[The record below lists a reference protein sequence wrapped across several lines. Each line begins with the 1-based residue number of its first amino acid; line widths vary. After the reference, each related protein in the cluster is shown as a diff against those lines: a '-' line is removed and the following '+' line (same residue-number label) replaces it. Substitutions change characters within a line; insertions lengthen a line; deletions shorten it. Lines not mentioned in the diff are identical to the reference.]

1 MASKKIKGITI
12 QYEGDTVKLEE
23 ALKSVES
30 KGRKAKAEMSE
41 VNRALKEA
49 PDSAVLWQQKQELLN
64 KTLESSKDKLKL
76 LEDAQEEIQRQFDNK
91 SIGEDQ
97 YRAFEREL
105 ERARAETEK
114 LGAEAEDAG
123 KHVEELSGEAGKAS
137 GSLDKMG
144 NTAESSA
151 EGFTVLKG
159 AVAKLAADG
168 LEKLASELKNATEQA
183 LEFEGSIAKVSTI
196 ADDTVPI
203 EKMKDDIIDL
213 SNETGIAANVI
224 ADATYDAISAGQ
236 QTGNAVKFV
245 GDATKLARAGFAD
258 TGDTLDLLTTILN
271 AYHMEASDTA
281 KVMDVL
287 IQTQNLGKTS
297 VGQLSSAMGKV
308 IPTANAY
315 SVNLEQI
322 AAGYAIMTAN
332 GVATSETTTYI
343 NSMLNEL
350 GKSGTKTSNVLKE
363 ETGKS
368 FKELMDEGN
377 TLADVLTIIKDNA
390 DKNSLSFGD
399 LWGSAEA
406 SKAGLV
412 LLGESADAYNETLKK
427 MESSAGATDIA
438 FEKLETKEYKLE
450 KAQNQMRNSLI
461 EIGSVALESIVPIAE
476 KAMPYIENKL
486 LSFNK
491 NLPAIEKTVS
501 DMLPL
506 IKGVGA
512 AYASWKIA
520 STALKGA
527 EAVKGLATAMK
538 TADGAQ
544 KLLNSSMLA
553 NPAVAVTAAIVGL
566 TVAIGA
572 LIVTQKEET
581 DISAEV
587 AEQFRAEQ
595 EAADAAR
602 EEIKKMKDDF
612 NDRARDIENESKRT
626 EDLWKELDSLADAS
640 GRVKDADKKRAEY
653 ILGELNSALG
663 TEYTMTGNQIENYKT
678 LASEIDKVIEKK
690 KAQALVDQYMAM
702 NSAMMRQNAEAQAN
716 YEKYDSQYSAARA
729 EMSTAELQY
738 RALAGDDISAE
749 DYLRQYKA
757 SRAFGKSNDEAWGSD
772 EVAAA
777 AQAYLNA
784 KQATIEAGDLRQNA
798 KQAFDSTIDYMHR
811 LDDAEKAFA
820 EERYDDVKDILYTEK
835 NANKEILE
843 DTKSSLDER
852 KEAYKAS
859 LEKIYSDIELYSKNW
874 RQKEADAI
882 MQEMGEVV
890 NSARLAGL
898 DANEAF
904 DETFRENVQKML
916 DDGFDITELAK
927 WAKEAGLDVGDVFQE
942 DYTKIVQDQ
951 LDKGYNISELLLW
964 GIASGENVGGLFTDE
979 FTKKY
984 QSQLDSGFDVQGL
997 LQWATE
1003 KGYEL
1008 GDVFGS
1014 NFSSRYQSYLND
1026 MLYANNDLINEHS
1039 INSQADYEYWK
1050 SQGYDFHATGGT
1062 IGIGQQGI
1070 VAEAGPE
1077 LLQVMNGGIKITPL
1091 SRTATNTPVGAGSGT
1106 TINNYNNTVYATVRG
1121 KYDVYGMAEDMAT
1134 AERRIEQGKGR

>member
-12 QYEGDTVKLEE
+12 QYEGDTVKLEK
-23 ALKSVES
+23 ALANVES
-30 KGRKAKAEMSE
+30 GGRKAKAEMSE

-64 KTLESSKDKLKL
+64 KALDSSKDKLKL
-76 LEDAQEEIQRQFDNK
+76 LEDAQEEVTRQFEKGD
-91 SIGEDQ
+91 IGEEQ

-105 ERARAETEK
+105 EKARAETEK
-114 LGAEAEDAG
+114 LGDQAEDAS
-123 KHVEELSGEAGKAS
+123 KRIDELGGEAGKTS
-137 GSLDKMG
+137 GDLDKMG

-159 AVAKLAADG
+159 AVAQLAADG
-168 LEKLASELKNATEQA
+168 FEKLMSSAKEAWEEIDEGYDTIIKKTGATGQSLEELQSVADSVFGALPVEMSDTGAAVGEINTRFAATGEELESLTEYFLKYAEVNDTQVAGSVRNVSGIMKAFQEDTKNTGRVLDTLTDVGQRTGKDLSSLESEL
-183 LEFEGSIAKVSTI
+183 
-196 ADDTVPI
+196 
-203 EKMKDDIIDL
+203 L
-213 SNETGIAANVI
+213 SNS
-224 ADATYDAISAGQ
+224 AT
-236 QTGNAVKFV
+236 
-245 GDATKLARAGFAD
+245 
-258 TGDTLDLLTTILN
+258 
-271 AYHMEASDTA
+271 
-281 KVMDVL
+281 
-287 IQTQNLGKTS
+287 
-297 VGQLSSAMGKV
+297 
-308 IPTANAY
+308 
-315 SVNLEQI
+315 
-322 AAGYAIMTAN
+322 
-332 GVATSETTTYI
+332 
-343 NSMLNEL
+343 
-350 GKSGTKTSNVLKE
+350 
-363 ETGKS
+363 
-368 FKELMDEGN
+368 FKELGLDIRQSAELLGQFEANGIDTSTALAGLKKAQQEATAEGKTTAEALGETVERIKGAKDETEALQIATDLFGKKGAAAMTQAIREQRFSLDDLTAGYDDMRDVVSETFEATQDAPDKAKVALN
-377 TLADVLTIIKDNA
+377 NLKLELAQLGEAVLPKVEKIISKGVDDLPKIIK
-390 DKNSLSFGD
+390 FG
-399 LWGSAEA
+399 E
-406 SKAGLV
+406 
-412 LLGESADAYNETLKK
+412 E
-427 MESSAGATDIA
+427 
-438 FEKLETKEYKLE
+438 
-450 KAQNQMRNSLI
+450 
-461 EIGSVALESIVPIAE
+461 
-476 KAMPYIENKL
+476 
-486 LSFNK
+486 
-491 NLPAIEKTVS
+491 
-501 DMLPL
+501 MLPL

-572 LIVTQKEET
+572 LIVAQKEET

-716 YEKYDSQYSAARA
+716 YEKYDNEYTAAR
-729 EMSTAELQY
+729 TAETEAERNFRRVTQNWDITAQEYLDAY
-738 RALAGDDISAE
+738 DWGAGTKEGAE
-749 DYLRQYKA
+749 
-757 SRAFGKSNDEAWGSD
+757 
-772 EVAAA
+772 A
-777 AQAYLNA
+777 AQQWLDA
-784 KQATIEAGDLRQNA
+784 KQATMEAGDLRQNA
-798 KQAFDSTIDYMHR
+798 MQAFDSTIDYMHR

-874 RQKEADAI
+874 RQKEANAI

-904 DETFRENVQKML
+904 DEAFRENVQKML

-964 GIASGENVGGLFTDE
+964 GIASGEDVGGLFTDE

-984 QSQLDSGFDVQGL
+984 QSQLDSGFDIQGL

-1008 GDVFGS
+1008 GDVFGY
-1014 NFSSRYQSYLND
+1014 NFKARYSEYLED
-1026 MLYANNDLINEHS
+1026 LYWESDPINKHS

-1106 TINNYNNTVYATVRG
+1106 TINNYNNTVYATVRD
-1121 KYDVYGMAEDMAT
+1121 KYNVYGMAEDMAT

>member
-12 QYEGDTVKLEE
+12 QYEGDTVKLEK
-23 ALKSVES
+23 ALASVES
-30 KGRKAKAEMSE
+30 GGRKAKAEMSE

-64 KTLESSKDKLKL
+64 KALDSSKDKLKL
-76 LEDAQEEIQRQFDNK
+76 LEDAQEEVTRQFEKGD
-91 SIGEDQ
+91 IGEEQ

-105 ERARAETEK
+105 EKARAETEK
-114 LGAEAEDAG
+114 LGDQAEDAS
-123 KHVEELSGEAGKAS
+123 KRIDELGGEADKTS
-137 GSLDKMG
+137 GDLDKMG
-144 NTAESSA
+144 NTAEGSA

-159 AVAKLAADG
+159 AVAQLAADG
-168 LEKLASELKNATEQA
+168 FEKLMSSAKEAWEEIDEGYDTIIKKTGATGQSLEELQSVADSVFGALPVEMSDTGTAVGEINTRFAATGDELESLTEYFLKYAEVNDTQVAGSVRNVSGIMKAFQEDTKNTGRVLDTLTDVGQRTGKDLSSLESEL
-183 LEFEGSIAKVSTI
+183 
-196 ADDTVPI
+196 
-203 EKMKDDIIDL
+203 L
-213 SNETGIAANVI
+213 SNS
-224 ADATYDAISAGQ
+224 ATFKELGLDIRQSAELLGQ
-236 QTGNAVKFV
+236 F
-245 GDATKLARAGFAD
+245 
-258 TGDTLDLLTTILN
+258 
-271 AYHMEASDTA
+271 E
-281 KVMDVL
+281 
-287 IQTQNLGKTS
+287 
-297 VGQLSSAMGKV
+297 
-308 IPTANAY
+308 
-315 SVNLEQI
+315 
-322 AAGYAIMTAN
+322 AN
-332 GVATSETTTYI
+332 GVDTSTALAGLKKAQQEATADGKSMTEALGETIERIKGAKDETDALQIATDLFGKKGAAAMTQAIREQRFSLDDLTAGYDDMRDVVSETFEATQDAPDKAKVA
-343 NSMLNEL
+343 LNNLKLEL
-350 GKSGTKTSNVLKE
+350 AQLGEAVLPKIE
-363 ETGKS
+363 KLVSKGVDDLPK
-368 FKELMDEGN
+368 
-377 TLADVLTIIKDNA
+377 IIK
-390 DKNSLSFGD
+390 FG
-399 LWGSAEA
+399 E
-406 SKAGLV
+406 
-412 LLGESADAYNETLKK
+412 E
-427 MESSAGATDIA
+427 
-438 FEKLETKEYKLE
+438 
-450 KAQNQMRNSLI
+450 
-461 EIGSVALESIVPIAE
+461 
-476 KAMPYIENKL
+476 
-486 LSFNK
+486 
-491 NLPAIEKTVS
+491 
-501 DMLPL
+501 MLPL

-640 GRVKDADKKRAEY
+640 GKVKEADKKRAEY

-716 YEKYDSQYSAARA
+716 YEKYDSQYTAAR
-729 EMSTAELQY
+729 TAETEAERNFRRVTQNWDITAQEYLDAY
-738 RALAGDDISAE
+738 DWGAGTKEGAE
-749 DYLRQYKA
+749 
-757 SRAFGKSNDEAWGSD
+757 
-772 EVAAA
+772 A
-777 AQAYLNA
+777 AQQWLDA
-784 KQATIEAGDLRQNA
+784 KQATMEAGDLRQNA

-820 EERYDDVKDILYTEK
+820 EERYDDVRDILYTEK

-904 DETFRENVQKML
+904 DETFHENVQKML

-964 GIASGENVGGLFTDE
+964 GIASGEDVGGLFTDE

-984 QSQLDSGFDVQGL
+984 QSQLDSGFDIQGL
-997 LQWATE
+997 LQWAIE

-1008 GDVFGS
+1008 GDVFGY
-1014 NFSSRYQSYLND
+1014 NFKARYSEYLED
-1026 MLYANNDLINEHS
+1026 LYWESDPINKHS

-1106 TINNYNNTVYATVRG
+1106 TINNYNNTVYATVRD

>member
-12 QYEGDTVKLEE
+12 QYEGDTTKLET
-23 ALKSVES
+23 ALSSVEK
-30 KGRKAKAEMSE
+30 KGRNARAEMSE

-64 KTLESSKDKLKL
+64 KTLESSKEKLKL
-76 LEDAQEEIQRQFDNK
+76 LEDAQEQVTRQFEKGD
-91 SIGEDQ
+91 IGEEQ

-105 ERARAETEK
+105 ERARADTEK
-114 LGAEAEDAG
+114 LGEQVTDTEKHINELGGEAE
-123 KHVEELSGEAGKAS
+123 KTSGD
-137 GSLDKMG
+137 LDKMG
-144 NTAESSA
+144 NTAESSS

-159 AVAKLAADG
+159 AVAQLAADG
-168 LEKLASELKNATEQA
+168 FEKLMTSAKEAWEEIDEGYDTIIKKTCATDAQLEEMQRTADKVFTSMPVEMSDTGAAVGEINTRFAATGDELESLTAYFLKYAEVNDTQVAGSVRNVAGIMKAFQEDTKNTTSVLDVLTDVGQRTGKDLNSLESEL
-183 LEFEGSIAKVSTI
+183 
-196 ADDTVPI
+196 
-203 EKMKDDIIDL
+203 L
-213 SNETGIAANVI
+213 SNS
-224 ADATYDAISAGQ
+224 AT
-236 QTGNAVKFV
+236 
-245 GDATKLARAGFAD
+245 
-258 TGDTLDLLTTILN
+258 
-271 AYHMEASDTA
+271 
-281 KVMDVL
+281 
-287 IQTQNLGKTS
+287 
-297 VGQLSSAMGKV
+297 
-308 IPTANAY
+308 
-315 SVNLEQI
+315 
-322 AAGYAIMTAN
+322 
-332 GVATSETTTYI
+332 
-343 NSMLNEL
+343 
-350 GKSGTKTSNVLKE
+350 
-363 ETGKS
+363 
-368 FKELMDEGN
+368 FKELGLDIRQSAELLGQFEANGIDTSTALAGLKKAQQEATAEGKTMTDALGDTMERIKGAKDETEALQIATDLFGKKGAATMTQAIREQRFSLDDLVAGYGGMRAVVSDTFDATQDAPDKAKVALN
-377 TLADVLTIIKDNA
+377 NLKLELAQLGEAVLPKVEKFVSKGVDDLPKIIK
-390 DKNSLSFGD
+390 FG
-399 LWGSAEA
+399 E
-406 SKAGLV
+406 
-412 LLGESADAYNETLKK
+412 E
-427 MESSAGATDIA
+427 
-438 FEKLETKEYKLE
+438 
-450 KAQNQMRNSLI
+450 
-461 EIGSVALESIVPIAE
+461 
-476 KAMPYIENKL
+476 
-486 LSFNK
+486 
-491 NLPAIEKTVS
+491 
-501 DMLPL
+501 MLPL

-512 AYASWKIA
+512 AYATWKIA
-520 STALKGA
+520 STAVKGA
-527 EAVKGLATAMK
+527 EAVKGLATAMN
-538 TADGAQ
+538 TAEGAT
-544 KLLNSSMLA
+544 KLLNTTMLA

-572 LIVTQKEET
+572 LVVAQKEET

-640 GRVKDADKKRAEY
+640 GKVKEADKKRAEY

-729 EMSTAELQY
+729 EMSTAEQQY

-784 KQATIEAGDLRQNA
+784 KQATIEAGDLRQDA
-798 KQAFDSTIDYMHR
+798 MQAFNSTIDYMHR

-874 RQKEADAI
+874 RQKEANAI

-964 GIASGENVGGLFTDE
+964 GIASGEDVGGLFTDE

-984 QSQLDSGFDVQGL
+984 QAQLDSGFDIQAL
-997 LQWATE
+997 LQWAIE

-1008 GDVFGS
+1008 GDVFGY
-1014 NFSSRYQSYLND
+1014 NFKSRYQEYLED
-1026 MLYANNDLINEHS
+1026 LYWASDPINKHS
-1039 INSQADYEYWK
+1039 INSPGDVEVAMREKW
-1050 SQGYDFHATGGT
+1050 FTNNATGT
-1062 IGIGQQGI
+1062 FMNIGQQGI

-1077 LLQVMNGGIKITPL
+1077 LLQVMNGGVKVTPL
-1091 SRTATNTPVGAGSGT
+1091 NRTATNNPVGAGGDT
-1106 TINNYNNTVYATVRG
+1106 IINNYYNSVQATVGSR
-1121 KYDVYGMAEDMAT
+1121 YDVYKMAEDLDT
-1134 AERRIEQGKGR
+1134 AEKRIKQGRGRQ

>member
-12 QYEGDTVKLEE
+12 QYEGDTVKLEK
-23 ALKSVES
+23 ALANVES
-30 KGRKAKAEMSE
+30 GGRKAKAEMSE

-64 KTLESSKDKLKL
+64 KVLDSSKDKLKL
-76 LEDAQEEIQRQFDNK
+76 LEDAQEEVTRQFEKGD
-91 SIGEDQ
+91 IGEEQ

-105 ERARAETEK
+105 EKARAETEK
-114 LGAEAEDAG
+114 LGDQAEDAS
-123 KHVEELSGEAGKAS
+123 KRIDELSGEAGKAS
-137 GSLDKMG
+137 GNLDKMG
-144 NTAESSA
+144 NTAEGSA

-159 AVAKLAADG
+159 AVAQLAADG
-168 LEKLASELKNATEQA
+168 FEKLMSSAKEAWEEIDEGYDTIIKKTGATGQSLEELQSVADSVFGALPVEMSDTGAAVGEINTRFAATGDELESLTAYFLKYAEVNDTQVAGSVRNVSGIMKAFQEDTKNTGKVLDTLTDVGQRTGKDLNSLESEL
-183 LEFEGSIAKVSTI
+183 
-196 ADDTVPI
+196 
-203 EKMKDDIIDL
+203 L
-213 SNETGIAANVI
+213 SNS
-224 ADATYDAISAGQ
+224 AT
-236 QTGNAVKFV
+236 
-245 GDATKLARAGFAD
+245 
-258 TGDTLDLLTTILN
+258 
-271 AYHMEASDTA
+271 
-281 KVMDVL
+281 
-287 IQTQNLGKTS
+287 
-297 VGQLSSAMGKV
+297 
-308 IPTANAY
+308 
-315 SVNLEQI
+315 
-322 AAGYAIMTAN
+322 
-332 GVATSETTTYI
+332 
-343 NSMLNEL
+343 
-350 GKSGTKTSNVLKE
+350 
-363 ETGKS
+363 
-368 FKELMDEGN
+368 FKELGLD
-377 TLADVLTIIKDNA
+377 IRQ
-390 DKNSLSFGD
+390 
-399 LWGSAEA
+399 SAELLGQFEA
-406 SKAGLV
+406 NGIDTSTALAGLKKAQQEATADGKSMTEA
-412 LLGESADAYNETLKK
+412 LGETIERIKGAKDETDALQI
-427 MESSAGATDIA
+427 ATDLFGKKGAAAMTQAIREQRFSLDDLTA
-438 FEKLETKEYKLE
+438 GYDDMRDVVSDTFEATQDAPDKAKVALNNLKLELAQLGEAVLPKIEKLVSKGVE
-450 KAQNQMRNSLI
+450 
-461 EIGSVALESIVPIAE
+461 
-476 KAMPYIENKL
+476 
-486 LSFNK
+486 
-491 NLPAIEKTVS
+491 NLPKIEKTVS

-640 GRVKDADKKRAEY
+640 GKVKEADKKRAEY

-716 YEKYDSQYSAARA
+716 YEKYDSQYTAAR
-729 EMSTAELQY
+729 TAETEAERNFRRVTQNW
-738 RALAGDDISAE
+738 DITAQEYLDAYDWGVGTKEGAE
-749 DYLRQYKA
+749 
-757 SRAFGKSNDEAWGSD
+757 
-772 EVAAA
+772 A
-777 AQAYLNA
+777 AQQWLDA
-784 KQATIEAGDLRQNA
+784 KQTTMDVGDLRQNA

-874 RQKEADAI
+874 RQKEANAI
-882 MQEMGEVV
+882 LQEMGEVV
-890 NSARLAGL
+890 NAARLAGL

-904 DETFRENVQKML
+904 DETFHENVQKML

-964 GIASGENVGGLFTDE
+964 GIASGEDVGGLFTDE

-984 QSQLDSGFDVQGL
+984 QSQLDSGFDIQGL

-1008 GDVFGS
+1008 GDVFGY
-1014 NFSSRYQSYLND
+1014 NFKARYSEYLED
-1026 MLYANNDLINEHS
+1026 LYWESDPINKHS

-1091 SRTATNTPVGAGSGT
+1091 SRTATNTPVGAGKGT
-1106 TINNYNNTVYATVRG
+1106 TINNYNNVVYASVHD
-1121 KYDVYGMAEDMAT
+1121 KYNVYNMAEDMAT
-1134 AERRIEQGKGR
+1134 AEHRIDVGKGR

>member
-12 QYEGDTVKLEE
+12 QYEGDTVKLEK
-23 ALKSVES
+23 ALANVES
-30 KGRKAKAEMSE
+30 GGRKAKAEMSE

-64 KTLESSKDKLKL
+64 KALDSSKDKLKL

-137 GSLDKMG
+137 GNLDKME

-159 AVAKLAADG
+159 AVAQLAADG
-168 LEKLASELKNATEQA
+168 FEKLMSSAKEAWEEIDEGYDTIIKKTGATGQSLEELQSVADSVFGALPVEMSDTGAAVGEINTRFAATGDELESLTAYFLKYAEVNDTQVAGSVRNVSGIMKAFQEDTKNTGKVLDTLTDVGQRTGKDLSSLESEL
-183 LEFEGSIAKVSTI
+183 
-196 ADDTVPI
+196 
-203 EKMKDDIIDL
+203 L
-213 SNETGIAANVI
+213 SNS
-224 ADATYDAISAGQ
+224 AT
-236 QTGNAVKFV
+236 
-245 GDATKLARAGFAD
+245 
-258 TGDTLDLLTTILN
+258 
-271 AYHMEASDTA
+271 
-281 KVMDVL
+281 
-287 IQTQNLGKTS
+287 
-297 VGQLSSAMGKV
+297 
-308 IPTANAY
+308 
-315 SVNLEQI
+315 
-322 AAGYAIMTAN
+322 
-332 GVATSETTTYI
+332 
-343 NSMLNEL
+343 
-350 GKSGTKTSNVLKE
+350 
-363 ETGKS
+363 
-368 FKELMDEGN
+368 FKELGLD
-377 TLADVLTIIKDNA
+377 IRQ
-390 DKNSLSFGD
+390 
-399 LWGSAEA
+399 SAE
-406 SKAGLV
+406 
-412 LLGESADAYNETLKK
+412 LLGQFEANGIDTSTAIKGLQKAQQEATADGKTMTEALGETIERIKGAKDETDALQI
-427 MESSAGATDIA
+427 ATDLFGKKGAAAMTQAIREQRFSLDDLTA
-438 FEKLETKEYKLE
+438 GYDDMRDVVSETFEATQDAPDKAKVALNNLKLELAQLGEAVLPKIEKLVSKGVE
-450 KAQNQMRNSLI
+450 
-461 EIGSVALESIVPIAE
+461 
-476 KAMPYIENKL
+476 
-486 LSFNK
+486 
-491 NLPAIEKTVS
+491 NLPKIEKTVS

-640 GRVKDADKKRAEY
+640 GKVKDADKKRAEY

-716 YEKYDSQYSAARA
+716 YEKYDSEYTAAR
-729 EMSTAELQY
+729 TAETEAERNFRRVTQNWDITAQEYLDAY
-738 RALAGDDISAE
+738 DWGAGTKEGAE
-749 DYLRQYKA
+749 
-757 SRAFGKSNDEAWGSD
+757 
-772 EVAAA
+772 A
-777 AQAYLNA
+777 AQQWLDATQA
-784 KQATIEAGDLRQNA
+784 KMEAGDLRQNA

-843 DTKSSLDER
+843 DTKNSIDKRE
-852 KEAYKAS
+852 EAYKA
-859 LEKIYSDIELYSKNW
+859 LLKKTYSDIELYSKDW

-882 MQEMGEVV
+882 MQEMKESV
-890 NSARLAGL
+890 NAAQLIGV
-898 DANEAF
+898 DASEAF
-904 DETFRENVQKML
+904 DDTFRGTVQKML
-916 DDGFDITELAK
+916 DRDEPFNIDKLCK
-927 WAKEAGLDVGDVFQE
+927 WARESGLEVGDVFQE
-942 DYTKIVQDQ
+942 DYTKVVQNQ
-951 LDKGYNISELLLW
+951 LDAGYDITELLLW
-964 GIASGENVGGLFTDE
+964 GIASGEDVGGLFTDE

-1039 INSQADYEYWK
+1039 INSQWDYEYWK
-1050 SQGYDFHATGGT
+1050 NQGYDFHATGGT

-1106 TINNYNNTVYATVRG
+1106 TINNYNNTVYATVRD

>member
-12 QYEGDTVKLEE
+12 QYEGDTVKLEK
-23 ALKSVES
+23 ALANVES
-30 KGRKAKAEMSE
+30 GGRKAKAEMSE

-64 KTLESSKDKLKL
+64 KALDSSKDKLKL
-76 LEDAQEEIQRQFDNK
+76 LEDAQEEVTRQFEKGD
-91 SIGEDQ
+91 IGEDQ

-137 GSLDKMG
+137 GNLDKMG
-144 NTAESSA
+144 NTAEGSA

-159 AVAKLAADG
+159 AVAQLAADG
-168 LEKLASELKNATEQA
+168 FEKLMSSAKEAWEEIDEGYDTIIKKTGATGQSLEELQSVADSVFGALPVEMSDTGAAVGEINTRFAATGDELETLTAYFLKYAEVNDTQVAGSVRNVSGIMKAFQEDTKNTGRVLDTLTDVGQRTGKDLGSLESEL
-183 LEFEGSIAKVSTI
+183 
-196 ADDTVPI
+196 
-203 EKMKDDIIDL
+203 L
-213 SNETGIAANVI
+213 SNS
-224 ADATYDAISAGQ
+224 AT
-236 QTGNAVKFV
+236 
-245 GDATKLARAGFAD
+245 
-258 TGDTLDLLTTILN
+258 
-271 AYHMEASDTA
+271 
-281 KVMDVL
+281 
-287 IQTQNLGKTS
+287 
-297 VGQLSSAMGKV
+297 
-308 IPTANAY
+308 
-315 SVNLEQI
+315 
-322 AAGYAIMTAN
+322 
-332 GVATSETTTYI
+332 
-343 NSMLNEL
+343 
-350 GKSGTKTSNVLKE
+350 
-363 ETGKS
+363 
-368 FKELMDEGN
+368 FKELGLDIRQSAELLGQFEANGIDTSTAIKGLQKAQQEATADGKTMTEALGETIERIKGAKDETEALQIATDLFGKKGAAAMTQAIREQRFSLDDLTAGYDDMRDVVSETFEATQDAPDKAKVALN
-377 TLADVLTIIKDNA
+377 NLKLELAQLGEAVLPKIEKLVSKGVDNLPKIIK
-390 DKNSLSFGD
+390 FG
-399 LWGSAEA
+399 E
-406 SKAGLV
+406 
-412 LLGESADAYNETLKK
+412 E
-427 MESSAGATDIA
+427 
-438 FEKLETKEYKLE
+438 
-450 KAQNQMRNSLI
+450 
-461 EIGSVALESIVPIAE
+461 
-476 KAMPYIENKL
+476 
-486 LSFNK
+486 
-491 NLPAIEKTVS
+491 
-501 DMLPL
+501 MLPL

-572 LIVTQKEET
+572 LVVAQKEET

-702 NSAMMRQNAEAQAN
+702 NSAMTRQNAEAQAN
-716 YEKYDSQYSAARA
+716 FEKYDSQYTAAR
-729 EMSTAELQY
+729 TAETEAERNFRRVTQNWDITAQEYLDAY
-738 RALAGDDISAE
+738 DWGAGTKEGAE
-749 DYLRQYKA
+749 
-757 SRAFGKSNDEAWGSD
+757 
-772 EVAAA
+772 A
-777 AQAYLNA
+777 AQQWLDA
-784 KQATIEAGDLRQNA
+784 KQATMEAGDLRQNA

-820 EERYDDVKDILYTEK
+820 EERYDDVRDILYTEK

-951 LDKGYNISELLLW
+951 LDAGYDITELLLW
-964 GIASGENVGGLFTDE
+964 GLSSGENVGELFTDE

-984 QSQLDSGFDVQGL
+984 QSQLDSGFDVQAF
-997 LQWATE
+997 LQWAAE
-1003 KGYEL
+1003 NGYKG
-1008 GDVFGS
+1008 GDIFGS
-1014 NFSSRYQSYLND
+1014 NFAARYEQYLHD
-1026 MLYANNDLINEHS
+1026 MLYKNNDLINEHS

-1106 TINNYNNTVYATVRG
+1106 TINNYNNTVYATVRD

>member
-12 QYEGDTVKLEE
+12 QYEGDTVKLEK
-23 ALKSVES
+23 ALANVES
-30 KGRKAKAEMSE
+30 GGRKAKAEMSE

-64 KTLESSKDKLKL
+64 KALDSSKDKLKL
-76 LEDAQEEIQRQFDNK
+76 LEDAQEEVTRQFEKGD
-91 SIGEDQ
+91 IGEEQ

-105 ERARAETEK
+105 EKARAETEK
-114 LGAEAEDAG
+114 LGDQAEDAS
-123 KHVEELSGEAGKAS
+123 KRIDELGGEAGKTS
-137 GSLDKMG
+137 GDLDKMG

-159 AVAKLAADG
+159 AVAQLAADG
-168 LEKLASELKNATEQA
+168 FEKLMSSAKEAWEEIDEGYDTIIKKTGATGQSLEELQSVADSVFGALPVEMSDTGAAVGEINTRFAATGDELESLTEYFLKYAEVNDTQVAGSVRNVSGIMKAFQEDTKNTGRVLDTLTDVGQRTGKDLGSLESEL
-183 LEFEGSIAKVSTI
+183 
-196 ADDTVPI
+196 
-203 EKMKDDIIDL
+203 L
-213 SNETGIAANVI
+213 SNS
-224 ADATYDAISAGQ
+224 AT
-236 QTGNAVKFV
+236 
-245 GDATKLARAGFAD
+245 
-258 TGDTLDLLTTILN
+258 
-271 AYHMEASDTA
+271 
-281 KVMDVL
+281 
-287 IQTQNLGKTS
+287 
-297 VGQLSSAMGKV
+297 
-308 IPTANAY
+308 
-315 SVNLEQI
+315 
-322 AAGYAIMTAN
+322 
-332 GVATSETTTYI
+332 
-343 NSMLNEL
+343 
-350 GKSGTKTSNVLKE
+350 
-363 ETGKS
+363 
-368 FKELMDEGN
+368 FKELGLDIRQSAELLGQFEANGIDTSTAIKGLQKAQQEATADGKAMTEALGETIERIKGAKDETDALQIATDLFGKKGAAAMTQAIREQRFSLDDLTAGYDDMRDVVSETFEATQDAPDKAKVALN
-377 TLADVLTIIKDNA
+377 NLKLELAQLGEAVLPKVEKIVSKGVDDLPKIIK
-390 DKNSLSFGD
+390 FG
-399 LWGSAEA
+399 E
-406 SKAGLV
+406 
-412 LLGESADAYNETLKK
+412 E
-427 MESSAGATDIA
+427 
-438 FEKLETKEYKLE
+438 
-450 KAQNQMRNSLI
+450 
-461 EIGSVALESIVPIAE
+461 
-476 KAMPYIENKL
+476 
-486 LSFNK
+486 
-491 NLPAIEKTVS
+491 
-501 DMLPL
+501 MLPL

-527 EAVKGLATAMK
+527 EAVKGLATAMN
-538 TADGAQ
+538 TAEGAT
-544 KLLNSSMLA
+544 KLLNTTMLA

-572 LIVTQKEET
+572 LVVAQKEET

-640 GRVKDADKKRAEY
+640 GKVKEADKKRAEY

-729 EMSTAELQY
+729 EMSTAEQQY

-874 RQKEADAI
+874 RQKEANAI

-964 GIASGENVGGLFTDE
+964 GIASGEDVGGLFTDE

-984 QSQLDSGFDVQGL
+984 QSQLDSGFDIQGL

-1008 GDVFGS
+1008 GDVFGY
-1014 NFSSRYQSYLND
+1014 NFKARYSEYLED
-1026 MLYANNDLINEHS
+1026 LYWESDPINKHS

-1106 TINNYNNTVYATVRG
+1106 TINNYNNTVYATVRD

-1134 AERRIEQGKGR
+1134 QERRIEQGKGR

>member
-12 QYEGDTVKLEE
+12 QYEGDTVKLEK
-23 ALKSVES
+23 ALANVES
-30 KGRKAKAEMSE
+30 GGRKAKAEMSE

-64 KTLESSKDKLKL
+64 KVLDSSKDKLKL
-76 LEDAQEEIQRQFDNK
+76 LEDAQEEVTRQFEKGD
-91 SIGEDQ
+91 IGEEQ

-105 ERARAETEK
+105 EKARAETEK
-114 LGAEAEDAG
+114 LGDQAEDAS
-123 KHVEELSGEAGKAS
+123 KRIDELGGEAGKTS
-137 GSLDKMG
+137 GDLDKMG

-159 AVAKLAADG
+159 AVAQLAADG
-168 LEKLASELKNATEQA
+168 FEKLMSSAKEAWEEIDEGYDTIIKKTGATGQSLEELQSVADSVFGALPVEMSDTGAAVGEINTRFAATGDELESLTAYFLKYAEVNDTQVAGSVRNVSGIMKAFQEDTKNTGRVLDTLTDVGQRTGKDLNSLESEL
-183 LEFEGSIAKVSTI
+183 
-196 ADDTVPI
+196 
-203 EKMKDDIIDL
+203 L
-213 SNETGIAANVI
+213 SNS
-224 ADATYDAISAGQ
+224 AT
-236 QTGNAVKFV
+236 
-245 GDATKLARAGFAD
+245 
-258 TGDTLDLLTTILN
+258 
-271 AYHMEASDTA
+271 
-281 KVMDVL
+281 
-287 IQTQNLGKTS
+287 
-297 VGQLSSAMGKV
+297 
-308 IPTANAY
+308 
-315 SVNLEQI
+315 
-322 AAGYAIMTAN
+322 
-332 GVATSETTTYI
+332 
-343 NSMLNEL
+343 
-350 GKSGTKTSNVLKE
+350 
-363 ETGKS
+363 
-368 FKELMDEGN
+368 FKELELDIRQSAELLGQFEANGIDTSTAIKGLQKAQQEATADGKTMTEALGETIERIKGAKDETDALQIATDLFGKKGAAAMTQAIREQRFSLDDLTAGYDDMRDVVSDTFEATQDAPDKAKVALN
-377 TLADVLTIIKDNA
+377 NLKLELAQLGEAVLPKVEKIVSKGVDDLPKIIK
-390 DKNSLSFGD
+390 FG
-399 LWGSAEA
+399 E
-406 SKAGLV
+406 
-412 LLGESADAYNETLKK
+412 E
-427 MESSAGATDIA
+427 
-438 FEKLETKEYKLE
+438 
-450 KAQNQMRNSLI
+450 
-461 EIGSVALESIVPIAE
+461 
-476 KAMPYIENKL
+476 
-486 LSFNK
+486 
-491 NLPAIEKTVS
+491 
-501 DMLPL
+501 MLPL

-640 GRVKDADKKRAEY
+640 GKVKEADKKRAEY

-716 YEKYDSQYSAARA
+716 YEKYDSQYTAAR
-729 EMSTAELQY
+729 TAETEAERNFRRVTQNW
-738 RALAGDDISAE
+738 DITAQEYLDAYDWGVGTKEGAE
-749 DYLRQYKA
+749 
-757 SRAFGKSNDEAWGSD
+757 
-772 EVAAA
+772 A
-777 AQAYLNA
+777 AQQWLDA
-784 KQATIEAGDLRQNA
+784 KQTTMDAGDLRQNA

-874 RQKEADAI
+874 RQKEANAI

-964 GIASGENVGGLFTDE
+964 GIASGEDVGGLFTDE

-984 QSQLDSGFDVQGL
+984 QSQLDSGFDIQGL
-997 LQWATE
+997 LQWAMD

-1008 GDVFGS
+1008 GDVFGY
-1014 NFSSRYQSYLND
+1014 NFKARYSEYLED
-1026 MLYANNDLINEHS
+1026 LYWESDPINKHS

-1106 TINNYNNTVYATVRG
+1106 TINNYNNTVYATVRD

>member
-64 KTLESSKDKLKL
+64 KALDSSKDKLKL

-137 GSLDKMG
+137 GDLDKMG
-144 NTAESSA
+144 STAEGSA

-159 AVAKLAADG
+159 AVAQLAADG
-168 LEKLASELKNATEQA
+168 FEKLMSSAKEAWEEIDEGYDTIIKKTGATGQSLEELQSVADSVFGALPVEMSDTGAAVGEINTRFAATGDELETLTAYFLKYAEVNDTQVAGSVRNVSGIMKAFQEDTKNTGRVLDTLTDVGQRTGKDLGSLESEL
-183 LEFEGSIAKVSTI
+183 
-196 ADDTVPI
+196 
-203 EKMKDDIIDL
+203 L
-213 SNETGIAANVI
+213 SNS
-224 ADATYDAISAGQ
+224 AT
-236 QTGNAVKFV
+236 
-245 GDATKLARAGFAD
+245 
-258 TGDTLDLLTTILN
+258 
-271 AYHMEASDTA
+271 
-281 KVMDVL
+281 
-287 IQTQNLGKTS
+287 
-297 VGQLSSAMGKV
+297 
-308 IPTANAY
+308 
-315 SVNLEQI
+315 
-322 AAGYAIMTAN
+322 
-332 GVATSETTTYI
+332 
-343 NSMLNEL
+343 
-350 GKSGTKTSNVLKE
+350 
-363 ETGKS
+363 
-368 FKELMDEGN
+368 FKELGLDIRQSAELLGQFEANGIDTSVAIKGLQKAQQEATADGKTMTEALDETIERIKGAKDETDALQIATDLFGKKGAAAMTQAIREQRFSLDDLTAGYDDMRDVVSETFEATQDAPDKAKVALN
-377 TLADVLTIIKDNA
+377 NLKLELAQLGEAVLPKVEKIVSKGVDDLPKIIK
-390 DKNSLSFGD
+390 FG
-399 LWGSAEA
+399 E
-406 SKAGLV
+406 
-412 LLGESADAYNETLKK
+412 E
-427 MESSAGATDIA
+427 
-438 FEKLETKEYKLE
+438 
-450 KAQNQMRNSLI
+450 
-461 EIGSVALESIVPIAE
+461 
-476 KAMPYIENKL
+476 
-486 LSFNK
+486 
-491 NLPAIEKTVS
+491 
-501 DMLPL
+501 MLPL

-527 EAVKGLATAMK
+527 EAVKGLATAMH
-538 TADGAQ
+538 TAEGAT
-544 KLLNSSMLA
+544 KLLNTTMLA

-572 LIVTQKEET
+572 LVVAQKEET

-702 NSAMMRQNAEAQAN
+702 NSAMTRQNAEAQAN
-716 YEKYDSQYSAARA
+716 FEKYDSQYTAAR
-729 EMSTAELQY
+729 TAETEAERNFRRVTQNWDITAQEYLDAY
-738 RALAGDDISAE
+738 DWGAGTKEGAE
-749 DYLRQYKA
+749 
-757 SRAFGKSNDEAWGSD
+757 
-772 EVAAA
+772 A
-777 AQAYLNA
+777 AQQWLDA
-784 KQATIEAGDLRQNA
+784 KQATMEAGDLRQNA

-820 EERYDDVKDILYTEK
+820 EERYDDVRDILYTEK

-951 LDKGYNISELLLW
+951 LDAGYDITELLLW
-964 GIASGENVGGLFTDE
+964 GLSSGENVGELFTDE

-984 QSQLDSGFDVQGL
+984 QSQLDSGFDVQAF
-997 LQWATE
+997 LQWAAE
-1003 KGYEL
+1003 NGYKG
-1008 GDVFGS
+1008 GDIFGS
-1014 NFSSRYQSYLND
+1014 NFAARYEQYLHD
-1026 MLYANNDLINEHS
+1026 MLYKNNDLINEHS

-1106 TINNYNNTVYATVRG
+1106 TINNYNNTVYATVRD

-1134 AERRIEQGKGR
+1134 QERRIEQGKGR

>member
-12 QYEGDTVKLEE
+12 QYEGDTVKLEK
-23 ALKSVES
+23 ALANVES
-30 KGRKAKAEMSE
+30 GGRKAKAEMSE

-64 KTLESSKDKLKL
+64 KALDSSKDKLKL
-76 LEDAQEEIQRQFDNK
+76 LEDAQEEVTRQFEKGD
-91 SIGEDQ
+91 IGEEQ

-105 ERARAETEK
+105 EKARAETEK
-114 LGAEAEDAG
+114 LGDQAEDAS
-123 KHVEELSGEAGKAS
+123 KRIDELGGEAGKTS
-137 GSLDKMG
+137 GDLDKMG

-159 AVAKLAADG
+159 AVAQLAADG
-168 LEKLASELKNATEQA
+168 FEKLMSSAKEAWEEIDEGYDTIIKKTGATGQSLEELQSVADSVFGALPVEMSDTGVAVGEINTRFAATGDELESLTAYFLKYAEVNDTQVAGSVRNVSGIMKAFQEDTKNTGRVLDTLTDVGQRTGKDLGSLESEL
-183 LEFEGSIAKVSTI
+183 
-196 ADDTVPI
+196 
-203 EKMKDDIIDL
+203 L
-213 SNETGIAANVI
+213 SNS
-224 ADATYDAISAGQ
+224 AT
-236 QTGNAVKFV
+236 
-245 GDATKLARAGFAD
+245 
-258 TGDTLDLLTTILN
+258 
-271 AYHMEASDTA
+271 
-281 KVMDVL
+281 
-287 IQTQNLGKTS
+287 
-297 VGQLSSAMGKV
+297 
-308 IPTANAY
+308 
-315 SVNLEQI
+315 
-322 AAGYAIMTAN
+322 
-332 GVATSETTTYI
+332 
-343 NSMLNEL
+343 
-350 GKSGTKTSNVLKE
+350 
-363 ETGKS
+363 
-368 FKELMDEGN
+368 FKELGLDIRQSAELLGQFEANGIDTSTAIKGLQKAQQEATADGKTMTEALGETIERIKGAKDETDALQIATDLFGKKGAAAMTQAIREQRFSLDDLTAGYDDMRDVVSETFEATQDAPDKAKVALN
-377 TLADVLTIIKDNA
+377 NLKLELAQLGEAVLPKVEKIVSKGVDDLPKIIK
-390 DKNSLSFGD
+390 FV
-399 LWGSAEA
+399 E
-406 SKAGLV
+406 
-412 LLGESADAYNETLKK
+412 E
-427 MESSAGATDIA
+427 
-438 FEKLETKEYKLE
+438 
-450 KAQNQMRNSLI
+450 
-461 EIGSVALESIVPIAE
+461 
-476 KAMPYIENKL
+476 
-486 LSFNK
+486 
-491 NLPAIEKTVS
+491 
-501 DMLPL
+501 MLPL

-572 LIVTQKEET
+572 LVVAQKEET

-640 GRVKDADKKRAEY
+640 GKVKEADKKRAEY

-716 YEKYDSQYSAARA
+716 YEKYDSQYTAAR
-729 EMSTAELQY
+729 TAETEAERNFRRVTQNW
-738 RALAGDDISAE
+738 DITAQEYLDAYDWGVGTKEGAE
-749 DYLRQYKA
+749 
-757 SRAFGKSNDEAWGSD
+757 
-772 EVAAA
+772 A
-777 AQAYLNA
+777 AQQWLDA
-784 KQATIEAGDLRQNA
+784 KQTTMDVGDLRQNA

-964 GIASGENVGGLFTDE
+964 GIASGEDVGGLFTDE

-984 QSQLDSGFDVQGL
+984 QSQLDSGFDVQSL
-997 LQWATE
+997 LQWASE

-1050 SQGYDFHATGGT
+1050 SKGYDFHATGGT

>member
-12 QYEGDTVKLEE
+12 QYEGDTVKLEK
-23 ALKSVES
+23 ALANVES
-30 KGRKAKAEMSE
+30 GGRKAKAEMSE

-64 KTLESSKDKLKL
+64 KALDSSKDKLKL
-76 LEDAQEEIQRQFDNK
+76 LEDAQEEVTRQFEKGD
-91 SIGEDQ
+91 IGEEQ

-105 ERARAETEK
+105 EKARAETEK
-114 LGAEAEDAG
+114 LGDQAEDAS
-123 KHVEELSGEAGKAS
+123 KRIDELGGEAGKTS
-137 GSLDKMG
+137 GDLDKMG
-144 NTAESSA
+144 NTAENSA

-159 AVAKLAADG
+159 AVAQLAADG
-168 LEKLASELKNATEQA
+168 FEKLMSSAKEAWEEIDEGYDTIIKKTGATGQSLEELQSVADSVFGALPVEMSDTGAAVGEINTRFAATGDELESLTAYFLKYAEVNDTQVAGSVRNVSGVMKAFQEDTKNTGRVLDTLTDVGQRTGKDLSSLESEL
-183 LEFEGSIAKVSTI
+183 
-196 ADDTVPI
+196 
-203 EKMKDDIIDL
+203 L
-213 SNETGIAANVI
+213 SNS
-224 ADATYDAISAGQ
+224 AT
-236 QTGNAVKFV
+236 
-245 GDATKLARAGFAD
+245 
-258 TGDTLDLLTTILN
+258 
-271 AYHMEASDTA
+271 
-281 KVMDVL
+281 
-287 IQTQNLGKTS
+287 
-297 VGQLSSAMGKV
+297 
-308 IPTANAY
+308 
-315 SVNLEQI
+315 
-322 AAGYAIMTAN
+322 
-332 GVATSETTTYI
+332 
-343 NSMLNEL
+343 
-350 GKSGTKTSNVLKE
+350 
-363 ETGKS
+363 
-368 FKELMDEGN
+368 FKELGLD
-377 TLADVLTIIKDNA
+377 IRQ
-390 DKNSLSFGD
+390 
-399 LWGSAEA
+399 SAE
-406 SKAGLV
+406 
-412 LLGESADAYNETLKK
+412 LLGQFEANGIDTSTAIKGLQKAQQEATADGKTMTEALGETIERIKGAKDETDALQI
-427 MESSAGATDIA
+427 ATDLFGKKGAAAMTQAIREQRFSLDDLTA
-438 FEKLETKEYKLE
+438 GYDDMRDVVSETFEATQDAPDKAKVALNNLKLELAQLGEAVLPKIEKLVSKGVE
-450 KAQNQMRNSLI
+450 
-461 EIGSVALESIVPIAE
+461 
-476 KAMPYIENKL
+476 
-486 LSFNK
+486 
-491 NLPAIEKTVS
+491 NLPKIEKTVS

-572 LIVTQKEET
+572 LVVAQKEET

-729 EMSTAELQY
+729 EMSTAEQQY
-738 RALAGDDISAE
+738 RALAGNDISAE

-784 KQATIEAGDLRQNA
+784 KQAAIEAGDLRQNA

-904 DETFRENVQKML
+904 DETFHENVQKML

-964 GIASGENVGGLFTDE
+964 GIASGEDVGGLFTDE

-984 QSQLDSGFDVQGL
+984 QSQLDSGFDIQGL

-1008 GDVFGS
+1008 GDVFGY
-1014 NFSSRYQSYLND
+1014 NFKARYSEYLED
-1026 MLYANNDLINEHS
+1026 LYWESDPINKHS

-1050 SQGYDFHATGGT
+1050 NQGYDFHATGGT

-1106 TINNYNNTVYATVRG
+1106 TINNYNNTVYATVRD

-1134 AERRIEQGKGR
+1134 QERRIEQGKGR

>member
-12 QYEGDTVKLEE
+12 QYEGDTVKLEK
-23 ALKSVES
+23 ALANVES
-30 KGRKAKAEMSE
+30 GGRKAKAEMSE

-64 KTLESSKDKLKL
+64 KALDSSKDKLKL
-76 LEDAQEEIQRQFDNK
+76 LEDAQEEVTRQFEKGD
-91 SIGEDQ
+91 IGEEQ

-105 ERARAETEK
+105 EKARAETEK
-114 LGAEAEDAG
+114 LGDQAEDAS
-123 KHVEELSGEAGKAS
+123 KRIDELGGEAGKTS
-137 GSLDKMG
+137 GDLDKMG

-159 AVAKLAADG
+159 AVAQLAADG
-168 LEKLASELKNATEQA
+168 FEKLMSSAKEAWEEIDEGYDTIIKKTGATGQSLEELQSVADSVFGALPVEMSDTGAAVGEINTRFAATGDELESLTAYFLKYAEVNDTQVAGSVRNVSGIMKAFQEDTKNTGRVLDTLTDVGQRTGKDLNSLESEL
-183 LEFEGSIAKVSTI
+183 
-196 ADDTVPI
+196 
-203 EKMKDDIIDL
+203 L
-213 SNETGIAANVI
+213 SNS
-224 ADATYDAISAGQ
+224 AT
-236 QTGNAVKFV
+236 
-245 GDATKLARAGFAD
+245 
-258 TGDTLDLLTTILN
+258 
-271 AYHMEASDTA
+271 
-281 KVMDVL
+281 
-287 IQTQNLGKTS
+287 
-297 VGQLSSAMGKV
+297 
-308 IPTANAY
+308 
-315 SVNLEQI
+315 
-322 AAGYAIMTAN
+322 
-332 GVATSETTTYI
+332 
-343 NSMLNEL
+343 
-350 GKSGTKTSNVLKE
+350 
-363 ETGKS
+363 
-368 FKELMDEGN
+368 FKELGLDIRQSAELLGQFEANGIDTSTAIKGLQKAQQEATADGKTMTEALGETIERIKGAKDETDALQIATDLFGKKGAATMTQAIREQRFSLDDLTAGYDDMRDVVSETFEATQDAPDKAKVALN
-377 TLADVLTIIKDNA
+377 NLKLELAQLGEAVLPKVEKIVSKGVDDLPKIIK
-390 DKNSLSFGD
+390 FG
-399 LWGSAEA
+399 E
-406 SKAGLV
+406 
-412 LLGESADAYNETLKK
+412 E
-427 MESSAGATDIA
+427 
-438 FEKLETKEYKLE
+438 
-450 KAQNQMRNSLI
+450 
-461 EIGSVALESIVPIAE
+461 
-476 KAMPYIENKL
+476 
-486 LSFNK
+486 
-491 NLPAIEKTVS
+491 
-501 DMLPL
+501 MLPL

-527 EAVKGLATAMK
+527 EAVKGLATAMH
-538 TADGAQ
+538 TAEGAT
-544 KLLNSSMLA
+544 KLLNTTMLA

-572 LIVTQKEET
+572 LVVAQKEET

-702 NSAMMRQNAEAQAN
+702 NSAMTRQNAEAQAN
-716 YEKYDSQYSAARA
+716 FEKYDSQYTAAR
-729 EMSTAELQY
+729 TAETEAERNFRRVTQNWDITAQEYLDAY
-738 RALAGDDISAE
+738 DWGAGTKEGAE
-749 DYLRQYKA
+749 
-757 SRAFGKSNDEAWGSD
+757 
-772 EVAAA
+772 A
-777 AQAYLNA
+777 AQQWLDA
-784 KQATIEAGDLRQNA
+784 KQATMEAGDLRQNA

-820 EERYDDVKDILYTEK
+820 EERYDDVRDILYTEK

-951 LDKGYNISELLLW
+951 LDAGYDITELLLW
-964 GIASGENVGGLFTDE
+964 GLSSGENVGELFTDE

-984 QSQLDSGFDVQGL
+984 QSQLDSGFDVQAF
-997 LQWATE
+997 LQWAAE
-1003 KGYEL
+1003 NGYKG
-1008 GDVFGS
+1008 GDIFGS
-1014 NFSSRYQSYLND
+1014 NFAARYEQYLHD
-1026 MLYANNDLINEHS
+1026 MLYKNNDLINEHS

-1106 TINNYNNTVYATVRG
+1106 TINNYNNTVYATVRD

>member
-12 QYEGDTVKLEE
+12 QYEGDTVKLEK
-23 ALKSVES
+23 ALANVES
-30 KGRKAKAEMSE
+30 GGRKAKAEMSE

-64 KTLESSKDKLKL
+64 KALDSSKDKLKL
-76 LEDAQEEIQRQFDNK
+76 LEDAQEEVTRQFEKGD
-91 SIGEDQ
+91 IGEEQ

-105 ERARAETEK
+105 EKARAETEK
-114 LGAEAEDAG
+114 LGDQAEDAS
-123 KHVEELSGEAGKAS
+123 KRIDELGGEAGKTS
-137 GSLDKMG
+137 GDLDKMG

-159 AVAKLAADG
+159 AVAQLAADG
-168 LEKLASELKNATEQA
+168 FEKLMSSAKEAWEEIDEGYDTIIKKTGATGQSLEELQSVADSVFGALPVEMSDTGAAVGEINTRFAATGDELESLTEYFLKYAEVNDTQVAGSVRNVSGIMKAFQEDTKNTGRVLDTLTDVGQRTGKDLSSLESEL
-183 LEFEGSIAKVSTI
+183 
-196 ADDTVPI
+196 
-203 EKMKDDIIDL
+203 L
-213 SNETGIAANVI
+213 SNS
-224 ADATYDAISAGQ
+224 AT
-236 QTGNAVKFV
+236 
-245 GDATKLARAGFAD
+245 
-258 TGDTLDLLTTILN
+258 
-271 AYHMEASDTA
+271 
-281 KVMDVL
+281 
-287 IQTQNLGKTS
+287 
-297 VGQLSSAMGKV
+297 
-308 IPTANAY
+308 
-315 SVNLEQI
+315 
-322 AAGYAIMTAN
+322 
-332 GVATSETTTYI
+332 
-343 NSMLNEL
+343 
-350 GKSGTKTSNVLKE
+350 
-363 ETGKS
+363 
-368 FKELMDEGN
+368 FKELGLDIRQSAELLGQFEANGIDTSTAIKGLQKAQQEATADGKSMTEALGETIDRIKGAKDETDALQIATDLFGKKGAAAMTQAIREQRFSLDDLTAGYDDMRDVVSDTFEATQDAPDKAKVALN
-377 TLADVLTIIKDNA
+377 NLKLELAQLGEAVLPKVEKIVSKGVDDLPKIIK
-390 DKNSLSFGD
+390 FG
-399 LWGSAEA
+399 E
-406 SKAGLV
+406 
-412 LLGESADAYNETLKK
+412 E
-427 MESSAGATDIA
+427 
-438 FEKLETKEYKLE
+438 
-450 KAQNQMRNSLI
+450 
-461 EIGSVALESIVPIAE
+461 
-476 KAMPYIENKL
+476 
-486 LSFNK
+486 
-491 NLPAIEKTVS
+491 
-501 DMLPL
+501 MLPL

-640 GRVKDADKKRAEY
+640 GRVKGADKKRAEY

-729 EMSTAELQY
+729 EMSTAEQQY

-798 KQAFDSTIDYMHR
+798 MQAFDSTIDYMHR

-843 DTKSSLDER
+843 DTKSSLDKR
-852 KEAYKAS
+852 KEAYNAS

-984 QSQLDSGFDVQGL
+984 QSQLDSGFDIQGL
-997 LQWATE
+997 LQWAMD

-1008 GDVFGS
+1008 GDVFGY
-1014 NFSSRYQSYLND
+1014 NFKARYSEYLED
-1026 MLYANNDLINEHS
+1026 LYWESDPINKHS

-1106 TINNYNNTVYATVRG
+1106 TINNYNNTVYATVRD

>member
-137 GSLDKMG
+137 GNLDKMG

-159 AVAKLAADG
+159 AVAQLAADG
-168 LEKLASELKNATEQA
+168 FEKLMSSAKEAWEEIDEGYDTIIKKTGATGQSLEELQSVADSVFGALPVEMSDTGAAVGEINTRFAATGDELESLTEYFLKYAEVNDTEVAGSVRNVSGIMKAFQEDTKNTGKVLDTLTDVGQRTGKDLNSLESEL
-183 LEFEGSIAKVSTI
+183 
-196 ADDTVPI
+196 
-203 EKMKDDIIDL
+203 L
-213 SNETGIAANVI
+213 SNS
-224 ADATYDAISAGQ
+224 AT
-236 QTGNAVKFV
+236 
-245 GDATKLARAGFAD
+245 
-258 TGDTLDLLTTILN
+258 
-271 AYHMEASDTA
+271 
-281 KVMDVL
+281 
-287 IQTQNLGKTS
+287 
-297 VGQLSSAMGKV
+297 
-308 IPTANAY
+308 
-315 SVNLEQI
+315 
-322 AAGYAIMTAN
+322 
-332 GVATSETTTYI
+332 
-343 NSMLNEL
+343 
-350 GKSGTKTSNVLKE
+350 
-363 ETGKS
+363 
-368 FKELMDEGN
+368 FKELGLDIRQSAELLGQFEANGIDTSTAIKGLQKAQQEATADGKTMTEALGETIERIKGAKDETDALQIATDLFGKKGAAAMTQAIREQRFSLDDLTAGYDDMRDVVSETFEATQDAPDKAKVALN
-377 TLADVLTIIKDNA
+377 NLKLELAQLGEAVLPKVEKIVSKGVDDLPKIIK
-390 DKNSLSFGD
+390 FG
-399 LWGSAEA
+399 E
-406 SKAGLV
+406 
-412 LLGESADAYNETLKK
+412 E
-427 MESSAGATDIA
+427 
-438 FEKLETKEYKLE
+438 
-450 KAQNQMRNSLI
+450 
-461 EIGSVALESIVPIAE
+461 
-476 KAMPYIENKL
+476 
-486 LSFNK
+486 
-491 NLPAIEKTVS
+491 
-501 DMLPL
+501 MLPL

-716 YEKYDSQYSAARA
+716 YEKYDSQYTAAR
-729 EMSTAELQY
+729 TAETEAERNFRRVTQNW
-738 RALAGDDISAE
+738 DITAQEYLDAYDWGVGTKEGAE
-749 DYLRQYKA
+749 
-757 SRAFGKSNDEAWGSD
+757 
-772 EVAAA
+772 A
-777 AQAYLNA
+777 AQQWLDA
-784 KQATIEAGDLRQNA
+784 KQTTMDAGDLRQNA

-874 RQKEADAI
+874 RQKEANAI

-964 GIASGENVGGLFTDE
+964 GIASGEDVGGLFTDE

-984 QSQLDSGFDVQGL
+984 QSQLDSGFDLQGL

-1008 GDVFGS
+1008 GDVFGY
-1014 NFSSRYQSYLND
+1014 NFKARYSEYLED
-1026 MLYANNDLINEHS
+1026 LYWESDPINKHS

-1106 TINNYNNTVYATVRG
+1106 TINNYNNTVYATVRD

>member
-12 QYEGDTVKLEE
+12 QYEGDTVKLEK
-23 ALKSVES
+23 ALANVES
-30 KGRKAKAEMSE
+30 GGRKVKAEMSE

-64 KTLESSKDKLKL
+64 KALDSSKDKLKL
-76 LEDAQEEIQRQFDNK
+76 LEDAQEEVTRQFEKGD
-91 SIGEDQ
+91 IGEEQ

-105 ERARAETEK
+105 EKARADTEK
-114 LGAEAEDAG
+114 LGEQVTDTEKHINELGGEAE
-123 KHVEELSGEAGKAS
+123 KTSGD
-137 GSLDKMG
+137 LDKMG
-144 NTAESSA
+144 NTAESSS

-159 AVAKLAADG
+159 AVAQLAADG
-168 LEKLASELKNATEQA
+168 FEKLMTSAKEAWEEIDEGYDTIIKKTGATDAQLEEMQRTADKVFTSIPVEMSNTGTAVGEINTRFAATRDELESLTAYFLKYAEVNDTQVAGSIRNVAGIMKAFQEDTKNTTSVLDVFTDVGQRTGKDLNSLESEL
-183 LEFEGSIAKVSTI
+183 
-196 ADDTVPI
+196 
-203 EKMKDDIIDL
+203 L
-213 SNETGIAANVI
+213 SNS
-224 ADATYDAISAGQ
+224 AT
-236 QTGNAVKFV
+236 
-245 GDATKLARAGFAD
+245 
-258 TGDTLDLLTTILN
+258 
-271 AYHMEASDTA
+271 
-281 KVMDVL
+281 
-287 IQTQNLGKTS
+287 
-297 VGQLSSAMGKV
+297 
-308 IPTANAY
+308 
-315 SVNLEQI
+315 
-322 AAGYAIMTAN
+322 
-332 GVATSETTTYI
+332 
-343 NSMLNEL
+343 
-350 GKSGTKTSNVLKE
+350 
-363 ETGKS
+363 
-368 FKELMDEGN
+368 FKELGLDIRQSAELLGQFEANGIDTSTALAGLKKAQQEATAEGKTMTDALGDTMERIKGAKDETEALQIATDLFGKKGAAPMTQAIREQRFSLDDLTAGYTDMRN
-377 TLADVLTIIKDNA
+377 VVNDTYEATQDAPDKAKVALNNLKLELAQLGEAVLPKVEKFVSKGVDDVPKIIK
-390 DKNSLSFGD
+390 FG
-399 LWGSAEA
+399 E
-406 SKAGLV
+406 
-412 LLGESADAYNETLKK
+412 E
-427 MESSAGATDIA
+427 
-438 FEKLETKEYKLE
+438 
-450 KAQNQMRNSLI
+450 
-461 EIGSVALESIVPIAE
+461 
-476 KAMPYIENKL
+476 
-486 LSFNK
+486 
-491 NLPAIEKTVS
+491 
-501 DMLPL
+501 MLPL

-527 EAVKGLATAMK
+527 EAVKGLATAMN
-538 TADGAQ
+538 TAEGAT
-544 KLLNSSMLA
+544 KLLNTTMLA

-572 LIVTQKEET
+572 LVVAQKEET

-640 GRVKDADKKRAEY
+640 GKVKEADKKRAEY

-729 EMSTAELQY
+729 EMSTAEQQY

-784 KQATIEAGDLRQNA
+784 KQATIEAGDLRQDA
-798 KQAFDSTIDYMHR
+798 MQAFNSTIDYMHR

-874 RQKEADAI
+874 RQKEANAI

-964 GIASGENVGGLFTDE
+964 GIASGEDVGGLFTDE

-984 QSQLDSGFDVQGL
+984 QAQLDSGFDIQAL
-997 LQWATE
+997 LQWAIE

-1008 GDVFGS
+1008 GDVFGY
-1014 NFSSRYQSYLND
+1014 NFKSRYQEYLED
-1026 MLYANNDLINEHS
+1026 LYWASDPINKHS
-1039 INSQADYEYWK
+1039 INSPGDVEVAMREKW
-1050 SQGYDFHATGGT
+1050 FTNNATGT
-1062 IGIGQQGI
+1062 FMNIGQQGI

-1077 LLQVMNGGIKITPL
+1077 LLQVMNGGVKVTPL
-1091 SRTATNTPVGAGSGT
+1091 NRTATNTPVGAGGD
-1106 TINNYNNTVYATVRG
+1106 TIINHYNNYVSATVSND
-1121 KYDVYGMAEDMAT
+1121 YDVDRLAQRLAT
-1134 AERRIEQGKGR
+1134 AEKRENIGKGR

>member
-137 GSLDKMG
+137 GNLDKMG

-159 AVAKLAADG
+159 AVAQLAADG
-168 LEKLASELKNATEQA
+168 FEKLMSSAKEAWEEIDEGYDTIIKKTGATGQSLEELQSVADSVFGALPVEMSDTGAAVGEINTRFAATGDELESLTEYFLKYAEVNDTEVAGSVRNVSGIMKAFQEDTKNTGKVLDTLTDVGQRTGKDLNSLESEL
-183 LEFEGSIAKVSTI
+183 
-196 ADDTVPI
+196 
-203 EKMKDDIIDL
+203 L
-213 SNETGIAANVI
+213 SNS
-224 ADATYDAISAGQ
+224 AT
-236 QTGNAVKFV
+236 
-245 GDATKLARAGFAD
+245 
-258 TGDTLDLLTTILN
+258 
-271 AYHMEASDTA
+271 
-281 KVMDVL
+281 
-287 IQTQNLGKTS
+287 
-297 VGQLSSAMGKV
+297 
-308 IPTANAY
+308 
-315 SVNLEQI
+315 
-322 AAGYAIMTAN
+322 
-332 GVATSETTTYI
+332 
-343 NSMLNEL
+343 
-350 GKSGTKTSNVLKE
+350 
-363 ETGKS
+363 
-368 FKELMDEGN
+368 FKELGLDIRQSAELLGQFEANGIDTSTAIKGLQKAQQEATADGKTMTEALGETIERIKGAKDETDALQIATDLFGKKGAAAMTQAIREQRFSLDDLTAGYDDMRDVVSETFEATQDAPDKAKVALN
-377 TLADVLTIIKDNA
+377 NLKLELAQLGEAVLPKVEKIVSKGVDDLPKIIK
-390 DKNSLSFGD
+390 FG
-399 LWGSAEA
+399 E
-406 SKAGLV
+406 
-412 LLGESADAYNETLKK
+412 E
-427 MESSAGATDIA
+427 
-438 FEKLETKEYKLE
+438 
-450 KAQNQMRNSLI
+450 
-461 EIGSVALESIVPIAE
+461 
-476 KAMPYIENKL
+476 
-486 LSFNK
+486 
-491 NLPAIEKTVS
+491 
-501 DMLPL
+501 MLPL

-716 YEKYDSQYSAARA
+716 YEKYDSQYTAAR
-729 EMSTAELQY
+729 TAETEAERNFRRVTQNW
-738 RALAGDDISAE
+738 DITAQEYLDAYDWGVGTKEGAE
-749 DYLRQYKA
+749 
-757 SRAFGKSNDEAWGSD
+757 
-772 EVAAA
+772 A
-777 AQAYLNA
+777 AQQWLDA
-784 KQATIEAGDLRQNA
+784 KQTTMDAGDLRQNA

-874 RQKEADAI
+874 RQKEANAI

-964 GIASGENVGGLFTDE
+964 GIASGEDVGGLFTDE

-984 QSQLDSGFDVQGL
+984 QSQLDSGFDIQGL

-1008 GDVFGS
+1008 GDVFGY
-1014 NFSSRYQSYLND
+1014 NFKARYSEYLED
-1026 MLYANNDLINEHS
+1026 LYWESDPINKHS

-1106 TINNYNNTVYATVRG
+1106 TINNYNNTVYATVRD

>member
-12 QYEGDTVKLEE
+12 QYEGDTTKLET
-23 ALKSVES
+23 ALSSVEK
-30 KGRKAKAEMSE
+30 KGRNARAEMSE

-64 KTLESSKDKLKL
+64 KTLESSKEKLKL
-76 LEDAQEEIQRQFDNK
+76 LEDAQEQVTRQFEKGD
-91 SIGEDQ
+91 IGEEQ

-105 ERARAETEK
+105 ERARADTEK
-114 LGAEAEDAG
+114 LGEQVTDTEKHINELGGEAE
-123 KHVEELSGEAGKAS
+123 KTSGD
-137 GSLDKMG
+137 LDKMG
-144 NTAESSA
+144 NTAESSS

-159 AVAKLAADG
+159 AVAQLAADG
-168 LEKLASELKNATEQA
+168 FEKLMTSAKEAWEEIDEGYDTIIKKTGATDAQLEEMQRTADKVFTSMPVEMSDTGAAVGEINTRFAATGDELESLTAYFLKYAEINDTQVAGSVRNVAGIMKAFHEDTKNTTSVLDVLTDVGQRTGKDLNSLESEL
-183 LEFEGSIAKVSTI
+183 
-196 ADDTVPI
+196 
-203 EKMKDDIIDL
+203 L
-213 SNETGIAANVI
+213 SNS
-224 ADATYDAISAGQ
+224 AT
-236 QTGNAVKFV
+236 
-245 GDATKLARAGFAD
+245 
-258 TGDTLDLLTTILN
+258 
-271 AYHMEASDTA
+271 
-281 KVMDVL
+281 
-287 IQTQNLGKTS
+287 
-297 VGQLSSAMGKV
+297 
-308 IPTANAY
+308 
-315 SVNLEQI
+315 
-322 AAGYAIMTAN
+322 
-332 GVATSETTTYI
+332 
-343 NSMLNEL
+343 
-350 GKSGTKTSNVLKE
+350 
-363 ETGKS
+363 
-368 FKELMDEGN
+368 FKELGLDIRQSAELLGQFEANGIDTSTALAGLKKAQQEATAEGKTMTDALGDTMERIKGAKDETEALQIATDLFGKKGAAPMTQAIREQRFSLDDLTAGYTDMRN
-377 TLADVLTIIKDNA
+377 VVNDTYEATQDAPDKAKVALNNLKLELAQLGEAVLPKVEKFVSKGVDDLPKIIK
-390 DKNSLSFGD
+390 FG
-399 LWGSAEA
+399 E
-406 SKAGLV
+406 
-412 LLGESADAYNETLKK
+412 E
-427 MESSAGATDIA
+427 
-438 FEKLETKEYKLE
+438 
-450 KAQNQMRNSLI
+450 
-461 EIGSVALESIVPIAE
+461 
-476 KAMPYIENKL
+476 
-486 LSFNK
+486 
-491 NLPAIEKTVS
+491 
-501 DMLPL
+501 MLPL

-512 AYASWKIA
+512 AYATWKIA
-520 STALKGA
+520 STAVKGA
-527 EAVKGLATAMK
+527 EAVKGLATAMN
-538 TADGAQ
+538 TAEGAT
-544 KLLNSSMLA
+544 KLLNTTMLA

-566 TVAIGA
+566 TVAIGTLVVA
-572 LIVTQKEET
+572 QKEET

-640 GRVKDADKKRAEY
+640 GKVKEADKKRAEY

-729 EMSTAELQY
+729 EMSTAEQQY

-784 KQATIEAGDLRQNA
+784 KQATIEAADLRQDA
-798 KQAFDSTIDYMHR
+798 RQAFNSTIDYMHR

-874 RQKEADAI
+874 RQKEANAI

-964 GIASGENVGGLFTDE
+964 GIASGEDVGGLFTDE

-984 QSQLDSGFDVQGL
+984 QSQLDSGFDVQSL
-997 LQWATE
+997 LQWASE

-1026 MLYANNDLINEHS
+1026 MLYKNNDLINEHS

-1091 SRTATNTPVGAGSGT
+1091 SRTATNTPVGAGGD
-1106 TINNYNNTVYATVRG
+1106 TINNYYYNSIQATIGSR
-1121 KYDVYGMAEDMAT
+1121 YDVYKMAEDLDT
-1134 AERRIEQGKGR
+1134 AEKRIKQGRGRQ

>member
-12 QYEGDTVKLEE
+12 QYEGDTTKLET
-23 ALKSVES
+23 ALSSVEK
-30 KGRKAKAEMSE
+30 KGRNARAEMSE

-64 KTLESSKDKLKL
+64 KTLESSKEKLKL
-76 LEDAQEEIQRQFDNK
+76 LEDAQEQVTRQFEKGD
-91 SIGEDQ
+91 IGEEQ

-105 ERARAETEK
+105 EKARADTEK
-114 LGAEAEDAG
+114 LGEQVTDTEKHINKLGGEAE
-123 KHVEELSGEAGKAS
+123 KTSGD
-137 GSLDKMG
+137 LDKMG
-144 NTAESSA
+144 NTAESSS

-159 AVAKLAADG
+159 AVAQLAADG
-168 LEKLASELKNATEQA
+168 FEKLMTSAKEAWEEIDEGYDTIIKKTGATDAQLEEMQRTADKVFTSIPVEMSDTGTAVGEINARFAATGDELESLTAYFLKYAEVNDTQVAGSVRNVAGIMKAFQEDTKNTTSVLDVFTDVGQRTGKDLNSLESEL
-183 LEFEGSIAKVSTI
+183 
-196 ADDTVPI
+196 
-203 EKMKDDIIDL
+203 L
-213 SNETGIAANVI
+213 SNS
-224 ADATYDAISAGQ
+224 AT
-236 QTGNAVKFV
+236 
-245 GDATKLARAGFAD
+245 
-258 TGDTLDLLTTILN
+258 
-271 AYHMEASDTA
+271 
-281 KVMDVL
+281 
-287 IQTQNLGKTS
+287 
-297 VGQLSSAMGKV
+297 
-308 IPTANAY
+308 
-315 SVNLEQI
+315 
-322 AAGYAIMTAN
+322 
-332 GVATSETTTYI
+332 
-343 NSMLNEL
+343 
-350 GKSGTKTSNVLKE
+350 
-363 ETGKS
+363 
-368 FKELMDEGN
+368 FKELGLDIRQSAELLGQFEANGIDTSAALAGLKKAQQEATAEGKTMTDALGDTMERIKGAKDETEALQIATDLFGKKGAAPMTQAIREQRFSLDDLTAGYTDMRN
-377 TLADVLTIIKDNA
+377 VVNDTYEATQDAPDKAKVALNNLKLELAQLGEAVLPKVEKFVSKGVDDLPKIIK
-390 DKNSLSFGD
+390 FG
-399 LWGSAEA
+399 E
-406 SKAGLV
+406 
-412 LLGESADAYNETLKK
+412 E
-427 MESSAGATDIA
+427 
-438 FEKLETKEYKLE
+438 
-450 KAQNQMRNSLI
+450 
-461 EIGSVALESIVPIAE
+461 
-476 KAMPYIENKL
+476 
-486 LSFNK
+486 
-491 NLPAIEKTVS
+491 
-501 DMLPL
+501 MLPL

-512 AYASWKIA
+512 AYATWKIA
-520 STALKGA
+520 STAVKGA
-527 EAVKGLATAMK
+527 EAVKGLATAMN
-538 TADGAQ
+538 TAEGAT
-544 KLLNSSMLA
+544 KLLNTTMLA

-572 LIVTQKEET
+572 LVVAQKEET

-595 EAADAAR
+595 EAADAAN

-640 GRVKDADKKRAEY
+640 GKVKEADKKRAEY

-729 EMSTAELQY
+729 EMSTAEQQY

-772 EVAAA
+772 EVATA

-784 KQATIEAGDLRQNA
+784 KQAKIEAGNLRQKA
-798 KQAFDSTIDYMHR
+798 MQAFNSTIDYMHR

-874 RQKEADAI
+874 RQKEANAI

-964 GIASGENVGGLFTDE
+964 GIASGEDVGGLFTDE

-984 QSQLDSGFDVQGL
+984 QAQLDSGFDIQAL
-997 LQWATE
+997 LQWAIE

-1008 GDVFGS
+1008 GDVFGY
-1014 NFSSRYQSYLND
+1014 NFKSRYQEYLED
-1026 MLYANNDLINEHS
+1026 LYWASDPINKHSVNSPGDAEIAMREKWFTNN
-1039 INSQADYEYWK
+1039 
-1050 SQGYDFHATGGT
+1050 ATGT
-1062 IGIGQQGI
+1062 FMNIGQQGI

-1077 LLQVMNGGIKITPL
+1077 LLQVMNGGVKVTPL
-1091 SRTATNTPVGAGSGT
+1091 TRTATNTPVGAGGD
-1106 TINNYNNTVYATVRG
+1106 TINNYYYNSVQATIGSR
-1121 KYDVYGMAEDMAT
+1121 YDVYKMAEDLDT
-1134 AERRIEQGKGR
+1134 AERRINQGRGRQ

>member
-12 QYEGDTVKLEE
+12 QYEGDTVKLEK
-23 ALKSVES
+23 ALANVES
-30 KGRKAKAEMSE
+30 GGRKAKAEMSE

-64 KTLESSKDKLKL
+64 KALDSSKDKLKL
-76 LEDAQEEIQRQFDNK
+76 LEDAQEEVTRQFEKGD
-91 SIGEDQ
+91 IGEEQ

-105 ERARAETEK
+105 EKARAETEK
-114 LGAEAEDAG
+114 LGDQAEDAS
-123 KHVEELSGEAGKAS
+123 KRIDELGGEAGKTS
-137 GSLDKMG
+137 GDLDKMG

-159 AVAKLAADG
+159 AVAQLAADG
-168 LEKLASELKNATEQA
+168 FEKLMSSAKEAWEEIDEGYDTIIKKTGATGQSLEEFQSVADSVFGALPVEMSDTGAAVGEINTRFAATSDELESLTAYFLKYAEVNDTQVAGSVRNVSGIMKAFQEDTKNTGKVLNTLTDVGQRTGKDLGSLESEL
-183 LEFEGSIAKVSTI
+183 
-196 ADDTVPI
+196 
-203 EKMKDDIIDL
+203 L
-213 SNETGIAANVI
+213 SNS
-224 ADATYDAISAGQ
+224 AT
-236 QTGNAVKFV
+236 
-245 GDATKLARAGFAD
+245 
-258 TGDTLDLLTTILN
+258 
-271 AYHMEASDTA
+271 
-281 KVMDVL
+281 
-287 IQTQNLGKTS
+287 
-297 VGQLSSAMGKV
+297 
-308 IPTANAY
+308 
-315 SVNLEQI
+315 
-322 AAGYAIMTAN
+322 
-332 GVATSETTTYI
+332 
-343 NSMLNEL
+343 
-350 GKSGTKTSNVLKE
+350 
-363 ETGKS
+363 
-368 FKELMDEGN
+368 FKELGLDIRQSAELLGQFEANGIDTSTALAGLKKAQQEATADGKTMTEALGETIERIKGAKDETDALQIATDLFGKN
-377 TLADVLTIIKDNA
+377 GAAAMTQAIREQRFSLDDLTAGYDDMRDVVSETFEATQDAPDKAKVALNNLKLELAQLGEAVLPKIEKLVSKGVDDLPKIIK
-390 DKNSLSFGD
+390 FG
-399 LWGSAEA
+399 E
-406 SKAGLV
+406 
-412 LLGESADAYNETLKK
+412 E
-427 MESSAGATDIA
+427 
-438 FEKLETKEYKLE
+438 
-450 KAQNQMRNSLI
+450 
-461 EIGSVALESIVPIAE
+461 
-476 KAMPYIENKL
+476 
-486 LSFNK
+486 
-491 NLPAIEKTVS
+491 
-501 DMLPL
+501 MLPL

-572 LIVTQKEET
+572 LVVAQKEET

-640 GRVKDADKKRAEY
+640 GKVKEADKKRAEY

-716 YEKYDSQYSAARA
+716 YEKYDSQYTAAR
-729 EMSTAELQY
+729 TAETEAERNFRRVTQNW
-738 RALAGDDISAE
+738 DITAQEYLDAYDWGVGTKEGAE
-749 DYLRQYKA
+749 
-757 SRAFGKSNDEAWGSD
+757 
-772 EVAAA
+772 A
-777 AQAYLNA
+777 AQQWLDA
-784 KQATIEAGDLRQNA
+784 KQTTMDVGDLRQNA

-843 DTKSSLDER
+843 NTKSSLDER

-964 GIASGENVGGLFTDE
+964 GIASGEDVGGLFTDE

-1008 GDVFGS
+1008 GDVFGY
-1014 NFSSRYQSYLND
+1014 NFKARYSEYLED
-1026 MLYANNDLINEHS
+1026 LYWESDPINKHS

>member
-12 QYEGDTVKLEE
+12 QYEGDTVKLEK
-23 ALKSVES
+23 ALANVES
-30 KGRKAKAEMSE
+30 GGRKAKAEMSE

-64 KTLESSKDKLKL
+64 KALDSSKQKLELLES
-76 LEDAQEEIQRQFDNK
+76 AQEEVTRQFEKGD
-91 SIGEDQ
+91 IGEEQ

-105 ERARAETEK
+105 EKARAETEK
-114 LGAEAEDAG
+114 LGDQAEDAS
-123 KHVEELSGEAGKAS
+123 KRIDELGGEAGKAS
-137 GSLDKMG
+137 GDLDKMG

-159 AVAKLAADG
+159 AVAQLAADG
-168 LEKLASELKNATEQA
+168 FEKLMSSAKEAWEEIDEGYDTIIKKTGATGQSLEELQSVADSVFGALPVEMSDTGAAVGEINTRFAATGDELESLTEYFLKYAEVNDTQVAGSVRNVSGIMKAFQEDAKNTGRVLDTLTDVGQRTGKDLSSLESEL
-183 LEFEGSIAKVSTI
+183 
-196 ADDTVPI
+196 
-203 EKMKDDIIDL
+203 L
-213 SNETGIAANVI
+213 SNS
-224 ADATYDAISAGQ
+224 AT
-236 QTGNAVKFV
+236 
-245 GDATKLARAGFAD
+245 
-258 TGDTLDLLTTILN
+258 
-271 AYHMEASDTA
+271 
-281 KVMDVL
+281 
-287 IQTQNLGKTS
+287 
-297 VGQLSSAMGKV
+297 
-308 IPTANAY
+308 
-315 SVNLEQI
+315 
-322 AAGYAIMTAN
+322 
-332 GVATSETTTYI
+332 
-343 NSMLNEL
+343 
-350 GKSGTKTSNVLKE
+350 
-363 ETGKS
+363 
-368 FKELMDEGN
+368 FKELGLDIRQSAELLGQFEANGIDTSTALAGLKKAQQEATADGKSMTEALGETIERIKGAKDETDALQIATDLFGKKGAAAMTQAIKEQRFSLDDLTTGYDDMRDVVSDTFEATQDAPDKAKIALN
-377 TLADVLTIIKDNA
+377 NLKLELAQLGEAVLPKVEKIVSKGVDDLPKIIK
-390 DKNSLSFGD
+390 FG
-399 LWGSAEA
+399 E
-406 SKAGLV
+406 
-412 LLGESADAYNETLKK
+412 E
-427 MESSAGATDIA
+427 
-438 FEKLETKEYKLE
+438 
-450 KAQNQMRNSLI
+450 
-461 EIGSVALESIVPIAE
+461 
-476 KAMPYIENKL
+476 
-486 LSFNK
+486 
-491 NLPAIEKTVS
+491 
-501 DMLPL
+501 MLPL

-572 LIVTQKEET
+572 LVVAQKEET

-663 TEYTMTGNQIENYKT
+663 TEHTMTGNQIENYKM

-716 YEKYDSQYSAARA
+716 YEKYDNEYTAAR
-729 EMSTAELQY
+729 TAETEAERNFRRVTQNW
-738 RALAGDDISAE
+738 DITAQEYLDAYDWGVGTKEGAE
-749 DYLRQYKA
+749 
-757 SRAFGKSNDEAWGSD
+757 
-772 EVAAA
+772 A
-777 AQAYLNA
+777 AQQWLDA
-784 KQATIEAGDLRQNA
+784 KQATMEAGDLRQNA
-798 KQAFDSTIDYMHR
+798 MQAFDSTIDYMHR

-874 RQKEADAI
+874 RQKEANAI

-890 NSARLAGL
+890 NAARLAGL

-964 GIASGENVGGLFTDE
+964 GIASGEDVGGLFTDE

-984 QSQLDSGFDVQGL
+984 QSQLDSGFDIQGL

-1008 GDVFGS
+1008 GDVFGY
-1014 NFSSRYQSYLND
+1014 NFKARYSEYLED
-1026 MLYANNDLINEHS
+1026 LYWESDPINKHS

-1106 TINNYNNTVYATVRG
+1106 TINNYNNTVYATVRD

-1134 AERRIEQGKGR
+1134 QERRIEQGKGR

>member
-1 MASKKIKGITI
+1 MARNKIKGITI

-64 KTLESSKDKLKL
+64 KALDSSKDKLKL
-76 LEDAQEEIQRQFDNK
+76 LEDAQEEVTRQFEKGD
-91 SIGEDQ
+91 IGEEQ

-137 GSLDKMG
+137 GNLDKMG
-144 NTAESSA
+144 NTAEGSA

-159 AVAKLAADG
+159 AVAQLAADG
-168 LEKLASELKNATEQA
+168 FEKLMSSAKEAWEEIDEGYDTIIKKTGATGQSLEELQSVADSVFGALPVEMSDTGAAVGEINTRFAATGDELESLTAYFLKYAEVNDTQVAGSVRNVSGIMKAFQEDTKNTGRVLDTLTDVGQRTGKDLGSLESEL
-183 LEFEGSIAKVSTI
+183 
-196 ADDTVPI
+196 
-203 EKMKDDIIDL
+203 L
-213 SNETGIAANVI
+213 SNS
-224 ADATYDAISAGQ
+224 AT
-236 QTGNAVKFV
+236 
-245 GDATKLARAGFAD
+245 
-258 TGDTLDLLTTILN
+258 
-271 AYHMEASDTA
+271 
-281 KVMDVL
+281 
-287 IQTQNLGKTS
+287 
-297 VGQLSSAMGKV
+297 
-308 IPTANAY
+308 
-315 SVNLEQI
+315 
-322 AAGYAIMTAN
+322 
-332 GVATSETTTYI
+332 
-343 NSMLNEL
+343 
-350 GKSGTKTSNVLKE
+350 
-363 ETGKS
+363 
-368 FKELMDEGN
+368 FKELGLDIRQSAELLGQFETNGIDTSTALAGLKKAQQEATADGKTMTEALGETIERIKGAKDETDALQIATDLFGKKGAAAMTQAIREQRFSLDDLTAGYDDMRDVVSETFEATQDAPDKAKVALN
-377 TLADVLTIIKDNA
+377 NLKLELAQLGEAVLPKVEKIVSKGVDDLPKIIK
-390 DKNSLSFGD
+390 FG
-399 LWGSAEA
+399 E
-406 SKAGLV
+406 
-412 LLGESADAYNETLKK
+412 E
-427 MESSAGATDIA
+427 
-438 FEKLETKEYKLE
+438 
-450 KAQNQMRNSLI
+450 
-461 EIGSVALESIVPIAE
+461 
-476 KAMPYIENKL
+476 
-486 LSFNK
+486 
-491 NLPAIEKTVS
+491 
-501 DMLPL
+501 MLPL

-640 GRVKDADKKRAEY
+640 GRVKDTDKKRAEY

-716 YEKYDSQYSAARA
+716 YEKYDSEYTAAR
-729 EMSTAELQY
+729 TAETEAERNFRRVTQNWDITAQEYLDAY
-738 RALAGDDISAE
+738 DWGAGTKEGAE
-749 DYLRQYKA
+749 
-757 SRAFGKSNDEAWGSD
+757 
-772 EVAAA
+772 A
-777 AQAYLNA
+777 AQQWLDATQA
-784 KQATIEAGDLRQNA
+784 KMEAGDLRQNA

-951 LDKGYNISELLLW
+951 LDAGYDITELLLW

-1106 TINNYNNTVYATVRG
+1106 TINNYNNTVYATVRD

-1134 AERRIEQGKGR
+1134 QERRIEQGKGR

>member
-12 QYEGDTVKLEE
+12 QYEGDTVKLEK
-23 ALKSVES
+23 ALANVES
-30 KGRKAKAEMSE
+30 GGRKAKAEMSE

-64 KTLESSKDKLKL
+64 KALDSSKDKLKL
-76 LEDAQEEIQRQFDNK
+76 LEDAQEEVTRQFEKGD
-91 SIGEDQ
+91 IGEEQ

-105 ERARAETEK
+105 EKARAETEK
-114 LGAEAEDAG
+114 LGDQAEDAS
-123 KHVEELSGEAGKAS
+123 KRIDELGGEAGKTS
-137 GSLDKMG
+137 GDLDKMG

-159 AVAKLAADG
+159 AVAQLAADG
-168 LEKLASELKNATEQA
+168 FEKLMSSAKEAWEEIDEGYDTIIKKTGATGQSLEELQSVADSVFGALPVEMSDTGAAVGEINTRFAATGDELESLTEYFLKYAEVNDTQVAGSVRNVSGIMKAFQEDTKNTGKVLDTLTDVGQRTGKDLSSLESEL
-183 LEFEGSIAKVSTI
+183 
-196 ADDTVPI
+196 
-203 EKMKDDIIDL
+203 L
-213 SNETGIAANVI
+213 SNS
-224 ADATYDAISAGQ
+224 AT
-236 QTGNAVKFV
+236 
-245 GDATKLARAGFAD
+245 
-258 TGDTLDLLTTILN
+258 
-271 AYHMEASDTA
+271 
-281 KVMDVL
+281 
-287 IQTQNLGKTS
+287 
-297 VGQLSSAMGKV
+297 
-308 IPTANAY
+308 
-315 SVNLEQI
+315 
-322 AAGYAIMTAN
+322 
-332 GVATSETTTYI
+332 
-343 NSMLNEL
+343 
-350 GKSGTKTSNVLKE
+350 
-363 ETGKS
+363 
-368 FKELMDEGN
+368 FKELGLDIRQSAELLGQFEANGIDTSTALAGLKKAQQEATADGKTMTEALGETIEHIKGAKDETDALQIATDLFGKKGAAAMTQAIREQRFSLDDLTAGYDDMRDVVSDTFEATQDAPDKAKVALN
-377 TLADVLTIIKDNA
+377 NLKLELAQLGEAVLPKVEKIVSKGVDDLPKIIK
-390 DKNSLSFGD
+390 FG
-399 LWGSAEA
+399 E
-406 SKAGLV
+406 
-412 LLGESADAYNETLKK
+412 E
-427 MESSAGATDIA
+427 
-438 FEKLETKEYKLE
+438 
-450 KAQNQMRNSLI
+450 
-461 EIGSVALESIVPIAE
+461 
-476 KAMPYIENKL
+476 
-486 LSFNK
+486 
-491 NLPAIEKTVS
+491 
-501 DMLPL
+501 MLPL

-572 LIVTQKEET
+572 LVVAQKEET

-729 EMSTAELQY
+729 EMSTAEQQY

-784 KQATIEAGDLRQNA
+784 KQATMEAGDLRQNA

-843 DTKSSLDER
+843 DTKNSIDKRE
-852 KEAYKAS
+852 EAYKA
-859 LEKIYSDIELYSKNW
+859 LLKKTYSDIELYSKDW

-882 MQEMGEVV
+882 MQEMKESV
-890 NSARLAGL
+890 NAAQLIGV
-898 DANEAF
+898 DASEAF
-904 DETFRENVQKML
+904 DDTFRGTVQKML
-916 DDGFDITELAK
+916 DRDEPFNIDKLCK
-927 WAKEAGLDVGDVFQE
+927 WARESGLEVGDVFQE
-942 DYTKIVQDQ
+942 DYTKVVQNQ
-951 LDKGYNISELLLW
+951 LDAGYDITELLLW
-964 GIASGENVGGLFTDE
+964 GLSSGENVGGLFTDE

-1039 INSQADYEYWK
+1039 INSEWDAYL
-1050 SQGYDFHATGGT
+1050 QGKGSRAYAPAHATGGS

-1106 TINNYNNTVYATVRG
+1106 TINNYNNTVYATVRD

>member
-12 QYEGDTVKLEE
+12 QYEGDTVKLEK
-23 ALKSVES
+23 ALANVES
-30 KGRKAKAEMSE
+30 GGRKAKAEMSE

-64 KTLESSKDKLKL
+64 KALDSSKDKLKL
-76 LEDAQEEIQRQFDNK
+76 LEDAQEEVTRQFEKGD
-91 SIGEDQ
+91 IGEEQ

-105 ERARAETEK
+105 EKARAETEK
-114 LGAEAEDAG
+114 LGDQAEDAS
-123 KHVEELSGEAGKAS
+123 KRIDELGGEAGKTS
-137 GSLDKMG
+137 GDLDKMG
-144 NTAESSA
+144 NTAENSA

-159 AVAKLAADG
+159 AVAQLAADG
-168 LEKLASELKNATEQA
+168 FEKLMSSAKEAWEEIDEGYDTIIKKTGATGQNLEELQSVADSVFGALPVEMSDTGAAVGEINTRFAATGDELESLTAYFLKYAEVNNTQVAGSVRNVSGIMKAFQEDTKNTGRVLDTLTDVGQRTGKDLSSLESEL
-183 LEFEGSIAKVSTI
+183 
-196 ADDTVPI
+196 
-203 EKMKDDIIDL
+203 L
-213 SNETGIAANVI
+213 SNS
-224 ADATYDAISAGQ
+224 ATFKELGLDIRQSAELLGQ
-236 QTGNAVKFV
+236 F
-245 GDATKLARAGFAD
+245 
-258 TGDTLDLLTTILN
+258 
-271 AYHMEASDTA
+271 E
-281 KVMDVL
+281 
-287 IQTQNLGKTS
+287 
-297 VGQLSSAMGKV
+297 
-308 IPTANAY
+308 
-315 SVNLEQI
+315 
-322 AAGYAIMTAN
+322 AN
-332 GVATSETTTYI
+332 GVDTSTALAGLKKAQQEATAD
-343 NSMLNEL
+343 
-350 GKSGTKTSNVLKE
+350 GKSMTEALGETIERIKGAKDETDALQIATDLFGKKGAAAMTQAIREQRFSLDDLTAGYDNMRDVVSDTFEATQDAPDKAEVALNNLKLELAQLGEAVLPKVE
-363 ETGKS
+363 KIVSKGVDDLPK
-368 FKELMDEGN
+368 
-377 TLADVLTIIKDNA
+377 IIK
-390 DKNSLSFGD
+390 FG
-399 LWGSAEA
+399 E
-406 SKAGLV
+406 
-412 LLGESADAYNETLKK
+412 E
-427 MESSAGATDIA
+427 
-438 FEKLETKEYKLE
+438 
-450 KAQNQMRNSLI
+450 
-461 EIGSVALESIVPIAE
+461 
-476 KAMPYIENKL
+476 
-486 LSFNK
+486 
-491 NLPAIEKTVS
+491 
-501 DMLPL
+501 MLPL

-612 NDRARDIENESKRT
+612 KDRARDIENESKRT

-716 YEKYDSQYSAARA
+716 YEKYDSEYTAAR
-729 EMSTAELQY
+729 TAETEAERNFRRVTQNWDITAQEYLDAY
-738 RALAGDDISAE
+738 DWGAGTKEGAE
-749 DYLRQYKA
+749 
-757 SRAFGKSNDEAWGSD
+757 
-772 EVAAA
+772 A
-777 AQAYLNA
+777 AQQWLDATQA
-784 KQATIEAGDLRQNA
+784 KMEAGDLRQNA

-843 DTKSSLDER
+843 DTKNSIDKRE
-852 KEAYKAS
+852 EAYKA
-859 LEKIYSDIELYSKNW
+859 LLKKTYSDIELYSKDW

-882 MQEMGEVV
+882 MQEMKESV
-890 NSARLAGL
+890 NAAQLIGV
-898 DANEAF
+898 DASEAF
-904 DETFRENVQKML
+904 DDTFRGTVQKML
-916 DDGFDITELAK
+916 DRDEPFNIDKLCK
-927 WAKEAGLDVGDVFQE
+927 WARESGLEVGDVFQE
-942 DYTKIVQDQ
+942 DYTKVVQNQ
-951 LDKGYNISELLLW
+951 LDAGYDITELLLW
-964 GIASGENVGGLFTDE
+964 GIASGEDVGGLFTDE

-1014 NFSSRYQSYLND
+1014 NFSARYQSYLND

-1106 TINNYNNTVYATVRG
+1106 TINNYNNTVYATVRD

>member
-12 QYEGDTVKLEE
+12 QYEGDTVKLEK
-23 ALKSVES
+23 ALANVES
-30 KGRKAKAEMSE
+30 GGRKAKAEMSE

-64 KTLESSKDKLKL
+64 KALDSSKDKLKL
-76 LEDAQEEIQRQFDNK
+76 FEDAQEEVTRQFEKGD
-91 SIGEDQ
+91 IGEEQ

-105 ERARAETEK
+105 EKARAETEK
-114 LGAEAEDAG
+114 LGDQAEDAS
-123 KHVEELSGEAGKAS
+123 KRIDELGGEAGKTS
-137 GSLDKMG
+137 GDLDKMG

-159 AVAKLAADG
+159 AVAQLAADG
-168 LEKLASELKNATEQA
+168 FEKLMSSAKEAWEEIDEGYDTIIKKTGATGQSLEELQSVADSVFGALPVEMSDTGAAVGEINTRFAATGDELESLTAYFLKYAEVNDTQVAGSVRNVSGIMKAFQEDTKNTGRVLDTLTDVGQRTGKDLSSLESEL
-183 LEFEGSIAKVSTI
+183 
-196 ADDTVPI
+196 
-203 EKMKDDIIDL
+203 L
-213 SNETGIAANVI
+213 SNS
-224 ADATYDAISAGQ
+224 ATFKELGLDIRQSAELLGQ
-236 QTGNAVKFV
+236 F
-245 GDATKLARAGFAD
+245 
-258 TGDTLDLLTTILN
+258 
-271 AYHMEASDTA
+271 E
-281 KVMDVL
+281 
-287 IQTQNLGKTS
+287 
-297 VGQLSSAMGKV
+297 
-308 IPTANAY
+308 
-315 SVNLEQI
+315 
-322 AAGYAIMTAN
+322 AN
-332 GVATSETTTYI
+332 GVDTSTALAGLKKAQQEATAD
-343 NSMLNEL
+343 
-350 GKSGTKTSNVLKE
+350 GKSMTEALGETIERIKGAKDETDALQIATDLFGKKGAAAMTQAIREQRFSLDDLTAGYDDMRDVVSDTFEATQDAPDKAKVALNNLKLELAQLGEAVLPKVE
-363 ETGKS
+363 KIVSKGVDDLPK
-368 FKELMDEGN
+368 
-377 TLADVLTIIKDNA
+377 IIK
-390 DKNSLSFGD
+390 FG
-399 LWGSAEA
+399 E
-406 SKAGLV
+406 
-412 LLGESADAYNETLKK
+412 E
-427 MESSAGATDIA
+427 
-438 FEKLETKEYKLE
+438 
-450 KAQNQMRNSLI
+450 
-461 EIGSVALESIVPIAE
+461 
-476 KAMPYIENKL
+476 
-486 LSFNK
+486 
-491 NLPAIEKTVS
+491 
-501 DMLPL
+501 MLPL

-702 NSAMMRQNAEAQAN
+702 NSAMTRQNAEAQAN
-716 YEKYDSQYSAARA
+716 FEKYDSQYTAAR
-729 EMSTAELQY
+729 TAETEAERNFRRVTQNW
-738 RALAGDDISAE
+738 DITAQEYLDAYDWGVGTKEGAE
-749 DYLRQYKA
+749 
-757 SRAFGKSNDEAWGSD
+757 
-772 EVAAA
+772 A
-777 AQAYLNA
+777 AQQWLDA
-784 KQATIEAGDLRQNA
+784 KQATMEAGDLRQNA

-843 DTKSSLDER
+843 DTKSSLDDR

-1106 TINNYNNTVYATVRG
+1106 TINNYNNTVYATVRD

>member
-12 QYEGDTVKLEE
+12 QYEGDTTKLET
-23 ALKSVES
+23 ALSSVEK
-30 KGRKAKAEMSE
+30 KGRNARAEMSE

-64 KTLESSKDKLKL
+64 KTLESSKEKLKL
-76 LEDAQEEIQRQFDNK
+76 LEDAQEQVTRQFEKGD
-91 SIGEDQ
+91 IGEEQ

-105 ERARAETEK
+105 EKAKADTEK
-114 LGAEAEDAG
+114 LGEQVTDTEKHINELGGEAE
-123 KHVEELSGEAGKAS
+123 KTSGD
-137 GSLDKMG
+137 LDKMG
-144 NTAESSA
+144 NTAESSS

-159 AVAKLAADG
+159 AVAQLAADG
-168 LEKLASELKNATEQA
+168 FEKLMTSAKEAWEEIDEGYDTIIKKTGATDAQLEEMQRTADKVFTSIPVEMSDTGTAVGEINTRFAATGDELESLTAYFLKYAEVNDTQVAGSVRNVAGIMKAFQEDTKNTTSVLDVFTDVGQRTGKDLNSLESEL
-183 LEFEGSIAKVSTI
+183 
-196 ADDTVPI
+196 
-203 EKMKDDIIDL
+203 L
-213 SNETGIAANVI
+213 SNS
-224 ADATYDAISAGQ
+224 AT
-236 QTGNAVKFV
+236 
-245 GDATKLARAGFAD
+245 
-258 TGDTLDLLTTILN
+258 
-271 AYHMEASDTA
+271 
-281 KVMDVL
+281 
-287 IQTQNLGKTS
+287 
-297 VGQLSSAMGKV
+297 
-308 IPTANAY
+308 
-315 SVNLEQI
+315 
-322 AAGYAIMTAN
+322 
-332 GVATSETTTYI
+332 
-343 NSMLNEL
+343 
-350 GKSGTKTSNVLKE
+350 
-363 ETGKS
+363 
-368 FKELMDEGN
+368 FKELGLDIRQSAELLGQFEANGIDTSTALAGLKKAQQEATAEGKTMTDALGDTMERIKGAKDETEALQIATDLFGKKGAAPMTQAIREQRFSLDDLIAGYTDMRN
-377 TLADVLTIIKDNA
+377 VVNDTYEATQDAPDKAKVALNNLKLELAQLGEAVLPKVEKFVSKGVDDLPKIIK
-390 DKNSLSFGD
+390 FG
-399 LWGSAEA
+399 E
-406 SKAGLV
+406 
-412 LLGESADAYNETLKK
+412 E
-427 MESSAGATDIA
+427 
-438 FEKLETKEYKLE
+438 
-450 KAQNQMRNSLI
+450 
-461 EIGSVALESIVPIAE
+461 
-476 KAMPYIENKL
+476 
-486 LSFNK
+486 
-491 NLPAIEKTVS
+491 
-501 DMLPL
+501 MLPL

-527 EAVKGLATAMK
+527 EAVKGLATAMN
-538 TADGAQ
+538 TAEGAT
-544 KLLNSSMLA
+544 KLLNTTMLA

-572 LIVTQKEET
+572 LVVAQKEET

-612 NDRARDIENESKRT
+612 NDRARDIENESKRA

-640 GRVKDADKKRAEY
+640 GKVKEADKKRAEY

-729 EMSTAELQY
+729 EMSTAEQQY

-784 KQATIEAGDLRQNA
+784 KQAKIETGNLRLKA
-798 KQAFDSTIDYMHR
+798 MQAFNSTIDYMHR

-820 EERYDDVKDILYTEK
+820 DERYDDVKDILYTEK

-859 LEKIYSDIELYSKNW
+859 LEKIYSDIDLYSKNW
-874 RQKEADAI
+874 RQKEANAI

-964 GIASGENVGGLFTDE
+964 GIASGEDVGGLFTDE

-984 QSQLDSGFDVQGL
+984 QAQLDSGFDIQAL
-997 LQWATE
+997 LQWAIE

-1008 GDVFGS
+1008 GDVFGY
-1014 NFSSRYQSYLND
+1014 NFKSRYQEYLED
-1026 MLYANNDLINEHS
+1026 LYWASDPINKHS
-1039 INSQADYEYWK
+1039 INSPGDVEVAMREKW
-1050 SQGYDFHATGGT
+1050 FTNNATGT
-1062 IGIGQQGI
+1062 FMNIGQQGI

-1077 LLQVMNGGIKITPL
+1077 LLQVMNGGVKVTPL
-1091 SRTATNTPVGAGSGT
+1091 TRTATNTHVGAGGD
-1106 TINNYNNTVYATVRG
+1106 TINNYYYNSVQATVSSR
-1121 KYDVYGMAEDMAT
+1121 YDVYRMAEDLDT
-1134 AERRIEQGKGR
+1134 AERRINQGKGRQ

>member
-30 KGRKAKAEMSE
+30 KGRKAKTEMSE

-123 KHVEELSGEAGKAS
+123 KHVEELGGEAGKTS
-137 GSLDKMG
+137 GDLDKMG

-245 GDATKLARAGFAD
+245 GDATRLARAGFAD

-527 EAVKGLATAMK
+527 EAVKGLATAMH
-538 TADGAQ
+538 TAEGAT
-544 KLLNSSMLA
+544 KLLNTTMLA

-572 LIVTQKEET
+572 LVVAQKEET

-640 GRVKDADKKRAEY
+640 GKVKDADKKRAEY

-716 YEKYDSQYSAARA
+716 FEKYDSQYTAAR
-729 EMSTAELQY
+729 TAETEAERNFRRVTQNWDITAQEYLDAY
-738 RALAGDDISAE
+738 DWGAGTKEGAE
-749 DYLRQYKA
+749 
-757 SRAFGKSNDEAWGSD
+757 
-772 EVAAA
+772 A
-777 AQAYLNA
+777 AQQWLDA
-784 KQATIEAGDLRQNA
+784 KQATMEAGDLRQNA
-798 KQAFDSTIDYMHR
+798 MQAFDSTIDYMHR

-843 DTKSSLDER
+843 DTKNSIDKRE
-852 KEAYKAS
+852 EAYKA
-859 LEKIYSDIELYSKNW
+859 LLKKTYSDIELYSKDW

-882 MQEMGEVV
+882 MQEMKESV
-890 NSARLAGL
+890 NAAQLIGV
-898 DANEAF
+898 DASEAF
-904 DETFRENVQKML
+904 DDTFRGTVQKML
-916 DDGFDITELAK
+916 DRDEPFNIDKLCK
-927 WAKEAGLDVGDVFQE
+927 WARESGLEVGDVFQE
-942 DYTKIVQDQ
+942 DYTKVVQNQ
-951 LDKGYNISELLLW
+951 LDAGYDITELLLW
-964 GIASGENVGGLFTDE
+964 GIASGEDVGGLFTDE

-1039 INSQADYEYWK
+1039 INSQWDYEYWK
-1050 SQGYDFHATGGT
+1050 NQGYDFHATGGT

>member
-12 QYEGDTVKLEE
+12 QYEGDTVKLEK
-23 ALKSVES
+23 ALANVES
-30 KGRKAKAEMSE
+30 GGRKAKAEMSE

-64 KTLESSKDKLKL
+64 KALDSSKDKLKL
-76 LEDAQEEIQRQFDNK
+76 LEDAQEEVTRQFEKGD
-91 SIGEDQ
+91 IGEEQ

-105 ERARAETEK
+105 EKARAETEK
-114 LGAEAEDAG
+114 LGDQAEDAS
-123 KHVEELSGEAGKAS
+123 KRIDELGGEAGKTS
-137 GSLDKMG
+137 GDLDKMG

-159 AVAKLAADG
+159 AVAQLAADG
-168 LEKLASELKNATEQA
+168 FEKLMSSAEEAWEEIDEGYDTIIKKTGATGQSLEELQSVADSVFGALPVEMSDTGATVGEINTRFAATGDELESLTAYFLKYAEVNDTQVAGSVRNVSGIMKAFQEDTKNTGRVLDTLTDVGQRTGKDLGSLESEL
-183 LEFEGSIAKVSTI
+183 
-196 ADDTVPI
+196 
-203 EKMKDDIIDL
+203 L
-213 SNETGIAANVI
+213 SNS
-224 ADATYDAISAGQ
+224 AT
-236 QTGNAVKFV
+236 
-245 GDATKLARAGFAD
+245 
-258 TGDTLDLLTTILN
+258 
-271 AYHMEASDTA
+271 
-281 KVMDVL
+281 
-287 IQTQNLGKTS
+287 
-297 VGQLSSAMGKV
+297 
-308 IPTANAY
+308 
-315 SVNLEQI
+315 
-322 AAGYAIMTAN
+322 
-332 GVATSETTTYI
+332 
-343 NSMLNEL
+343 
-350 GKSGTKTSNVLKE
+350 
-363 ETGKS
+363 
-368 FKELMDEGN
+368 FKELGLDIRQSAELLGQFEANGIDTSTALAGLKKAQQEATADGKTMTEALGETIERIKGAKDETDALQIATDLFGKKGAAPMTQAIREQRFSLDDLTAGYTDMRN
-377 TLADVLTIIKDNA
+377 VVNDTYEATQDAPDKAKVALNNLKLELAQLGEAVLPKVEKIVSKGVDDLPKIIK
-390 DKNSLSFGD
+390 FG
-399 LWGSAEA
+399 E
-406 SKAGLV
+406 
-412 LLGESADAYNETLKK
+412 E
-427 MESSAGATDIA
+427 
-438 FEKLETKEYKLE
+438 
-450 KAQNQMRNSLI
+450 
-461 EIGSVALESIVPIAE
+461 
-476 KAMPYIENKL
+476 
-486 LSFNK
+486 
-491 NLPAIEKTVS
+491 
-501 DMLPL
+501 MLPL

-527 EAVKGLATAMK
+527 EAVKGLATAMN
-538 TADGAQ
+538 TAEGAT
-544 KLLNSSMLA
+544 KLLNTTMLA

-572 LIVTQKEET
+572 LVVAQKEET

-729 EMSTAELQY
+729 EMSTAEQQY

-757 SRAFGKSNDEAWGSD
+757 SRAFGKSNDEAWGND
-772 EVAAA
+772 EAAAA

-874 RQKEADAI
+874 RQKEANAI

-904 DETFRENVQKML
+904 DETFYENVQKML

-964 GIASGENVGGLFTDE
+964 GIASGEDVGGLFTDE

-984 QSQLDSGFDVQGL
+984 QSQLDSGFDVQSL
-997 LQWATE
+997 LQWASE

-1026 MLYANNDLINEHS
+1026 MLYKNNDLINEHS

-1091 SRTATNTPVGAGSGT
+1091 SRTATNTTVGAGSGT
-1106 TINNYNNTVYATVRG
+1106 TINNYNNTVYATVRD
-1121 KYDVYGMAEDMAT
+1121 KYDVYGMTEDMAT
-1134 AERRIEQGKGR
+1134 QERRIEQGKGR

>member
-12 QYEGDTVKLEE
+12 QYEGDTVKLEK
-23 ALKSVES
+23 ALANVES
-30 KGRKAKAEMSE
+30 GGRKAKAEMSE

-64 KTLESSKDKLKL
+64 KALDSSKDKLKL
-76 LEDAQEEIQRQFDNK
+76 LEDAQEEVTRQFEKGD
-91 SIGEDQ
+91 IGEEQ

-105 ERARAETEK
+105 EKARAETEK
-114 LGAEAEDAG
+114 LGDQAEDAS
-123 KHVEELSGEAGKAS
+123 KRIDELGGEAGKTS
-137 GSLDKMG
+137 GDLDKMG

-159 AVAKLAADG
+159 AVAQLAADG
-168 LEKLASELKNATEQA
+168 FEKLMSSAKEAWEEIDEGYDTIIKKTGATGQSLEELQSVADSVFGALPVEMSDTGAAVGEINTRFAATGDELKSLTAYFLKYAEVNDTQVAGSVRNVSGIMKAFQEDTKNTGRVLDTLTDVGQRTGKDLNSLESEL
-183 LEFEGSIAKVSTI
+183 
-196 ADDTVPI
+196 
-203 EKMKDDIIDL
+203 L
-213 SNETGIAANVI
+213 SNS
-224 ADATYDAISAGQ
+224 AT
-236 QTGNAVKFV
+236 
-245 GDATKLARAGFAD
+245 
-258 TGDTLDLLTTILN
+258 
-271 AYHMEASDTA
+271 
-281 KVMDVL
+281 
-287 IQTQNLGKTS
+287 
-297 VGQLSSAMGKV
+297 
-308 IPTANAY
+308 
-315 SVNLEQI
+315 
-322 AAGYAIMTAN
+322 
-332 GVATSETTTYI
+332 
-343 NSMLNEL
+343 
-350 GKSGTKTSNVLKE
+350 
-363 ETGKS
+363 
-368 FKELMDEGN
+368 FKELGLDIRQSAELLGQFEANGIDTSTAIKGLQKAQQEATADGKTMTEALGETIERIKGAKDETDALQIATNLFGKKGAAAMTQAIREQRFSLDDLTAGYDDMRDVVSDTFEATQDAPDKAKVALN
-377 TLADVLTIIKDNA
+377 NLKLELAQLGEAVLPKVEKIVSKGVDDLPKIIK
-390 DKNSLSFGD
+390 FG
-399 LWGSAEA
+399 E
-406 SKAGLV
+406 
-412 LLGESADAYNETLKK
+412 E
-427 MESSAGATDIA
+427 
-438 FEKLETKEYKLE
+438 
-450 KAQNQMRNSLI
+450 
-461 EIGSVALESIVPIAE
+461 
-476 KAMPYIENKL
+476 
-486 LSFNK
+486 
-491 NLPAIEKTVS
+491 
-501 DMLPL
+501 MLPL

-716 YEKYDSQYSAARA
+716 YEKYDNEYTAAR
-729 EMSTAELQY
+729 TAETEAERNFRRVTQNWDITAQEYLDAY
-738 RALAGDDISAE
+738 DWGAGTKEGAE
-749 DYLRQYKA
+749 
-757 SRAFGKSNDEAWGSD
+757 
-772 EVAAA
+772 A
-777 AQAYLNA
+777 AQQWLDA
-784 KQATIEAGDLRQNA
+784 KQATMEAGDLRQKA
-798 KQAFDSTIDYMHR
+798 MQAFDSTIDYMHR

-874 RQKEADAI
+874 RQKEANAI
-882 MQEMGEVV
+882 LQEMGEVV
-890 NSARLAGL
+890 NAARLAGL

-964 GIASGENVGGLFTDE
+964 GIASGEDVGGLFTDE

-984 QSQLDSGFDVQGL
+984 QSQLDSGFDIQGL

-1008 GDVFGS
+1008 GDVFGY
-1014 NFSSRYQSYLND
+1014 NFKARYSEYLED
-1026 MLYANNDLINEHS
+1026 LYWESDPINKHS

-1106 TINNYNNTVYATVRG
+1106 TINNYNNTVYATVRD

-1134 AERRIEQGKGR
+1134 QERRIEQGKGR